1 MNIKKMSIF
10 FLAALVSA
18 TTFLSCNVK
27 EDNGGGSDKEPEKPT
42 LTEIKFKAELP
53 DAPAGFKTTWSAGDE
68 IVVYSVKGNFTSKE
82 TMKATDVTSDGKT
95 ATFVS
100 SGKLLKEAEYFYG
113 MLKDCGVKG
122 FKLKQYWS
130 TDNMDRCRDA
140 VPSVTVAGC
149 DKNDMTLKFQN
160 MFSLL
165 SMTVTNPD
173 TKYVRVSGNN
183 GEVINKNAFI
193 AFADYTLS
201 DNPSPD
207 FESTVSIR
215 KYVNGAGTYHIGLRP
230 DLLLNSG
237 YTIVACDASD
247 NVIGRIASYETLE
260 TQPGKVYNAGEI
272 EALRELSPVF
282 DESKI
287 ALSLAAISDV
297 HIEGSSDAYAN
308 KFTAALNQLKAKAAE
323 NDANGIDGVLVAG
336 DLIQKAEVTMA
347 QNFKALYEEV
357 FNPTD
362 VPMIYTVGNHD
373 MNPKYDWTP
382 STVAQSVAMA
392 NTFGDDYFKT
402 DIDNTMRNNYEAR
415 HCVIGGYHILAVTP
429 NGDQP
434 ITYSPNVITWLDQ
447 QLDAITK
454 TDPNRYVIV
463 LTHPMIYNTIYGS
476 LLGEDGGVWT
486 STLPNYWATRVLT
499 GVLEKYPQVVS
510 FHGHLHFPINDPRSL
525 WQGKW
530 TALGCGSTRYMA
542 IEPAGWE
549 GISNTPTVMN
559 DANNFSQGYLVQFD
573 VNGNMRIV
581 KMDFFNNGTI
591 GEPYVMQYPDAAGA
605 NLAKYNNVT
614 RKAANQAPTMSTIEA
629 KDVKDN
635 EAASVT
641 FAAGKD
647 DEFVHHYVITLSKG
661 GNVVATK
668 KILADFYLHPNTSE
682 MKSSWTYG
690 FGTLSESGQ
699 YTVSVVAVD
708 SWDAESA
715 PVTATF
721 NCGDVTPSEKVDKWV
736 DDAAGSQAI
745 SASGTPTGGDGWLT
759 YADGKVSWTANTTG
773 HPRTSTLT
781 FENGSSFKLTQIA
794 PADFK
799 GGWKFT
805 TKIFAGAGAS
815 AKAADPGVMS
825 VTFVDPLK
833 PATLKDVD
841 GVEHT
846 NNIGLKGL
854 FFDTILDAC
863 VDINYEAE
871 TARIGFFL
879 DARDG
884 SGQAVNG
891 KYAAYIPGIATRT
904 DKAWSSP
911 WQYAETEL
919 GDPDYVWFWFSVS
932 EDFNTIQYTNRTE
945 NTPVEFQTLTQYLNK
960 TMNQI
965 CAISVVLSDTNVFNH
980 STVSTTGNKGIG
992 VYSNVFQCNPK
1003 GHVGEFFT
1011 RK

>member
-1 MNIKKMSIF
+1 MSIF

-149 DKNDMTLKFQN
+149 DINDMTLKFRN
-160 MFSLL
+160 IFALL
-165 SMTVTNPD
+165 QVTVTNPD

-215 KYVNGAGTYHIGLRP
+215 KYVNGAGTYYIGLRP

-247 NVIGRIASYETLE
+247 NVIGRVASYETLE
-260 TQPGKVYNAGEI
+260 TEPGKVYNAGEI
-272 EALRELSPVF
+272 EAPRELSPVF

-308 KFTAALNQLKAKAAE
+308 KFTSALNQLKVKAAE
-323 NDANGIDGVLVAG
+323 SDANGIDGVMVVG
-336 DLIQKAEVTMA
+336 DLIQRAEITMA
-347 QNFKALYEEV
+347 QNFKALYEDV
-357 FNPTD
+357 FKPTE
-362 VPMIYTVGNHD
+362 VPMIYTIGNHD

-392 NTFGDDYFKT
+392 NTFGDEYFKT

-549 GISNTPTVMN
+549 GISSTPTVMN

-715 PVTATF
+715 PVSATF
-721 NCGDVTPSEKVDKWV
+721 NCGDVTPSEKVELWEDDKSGSRELSGPV
-736 DDAAGSQAI
+736 ADNGKTAGV
-745 SASGTPTGGDGWLT
+745 GGWLS
-759 YADGKVSWTANTTG
+759 YKDGVASWTENTTG
-773 HPRTSTLT
+773 APRTATL
-781 FENGSSFKLTQIA
+781 ELSNGSKITVNQVEAKDLAGNYTFYNYSFKTT
-794 PADFK
+794 
-799 GGWKFT
+799 GVSN
-805 TKIFAGAGAS
+805 TKIVNNGKRQHETTVEFKAVENPEILNGHVHNLDLVGLYLDFAVPAS
-815 AKAADPGVMS
+815 LEIVDGTPVIYTYMS
-825 VTFVDPLK
+825 LDYQKVSNGTEVACITELTNTTGYGTGYYAPLK
-833 PATLKDVD
+833 FGVD
-841 GVEHT
+841 GCNHAW
-846 NNIGLKGL
+846 IGWG
-854 FFDTILDAC
+854 
-863 VDINYEAE
+863 VDDIFGSPKFG
-871 TARIGFFL
+871 IGTGTQRL
-879 DARDG
+879 
-884 SGQAVNG
+884 
-891 KYAAYIPGIATRT
+891 
-904 DKAWSSP
+904 
-911 WQYAETEL
+911 
-919 GDPDYVWFWFSVS
+919 VS
-932 EDFNTIQYTNRTE
+932 EGMYCCGFSFVTKGYKESGYTTIYQFNYNNKWTYNGTNGGGY
-945 NTPVEFQTLTQYLNK
+945 FAK
-960 TMNQI
+960 
-965 CAISVVLSDTNVFNH
+965 
-980 STVSTTGNKGIG
+980 K
-992 VYSNVFQCNPK
+992 
-1003 GHVGEFFT
+1003 
-1011 RK
+1011 

>member
-1 MNIKKMSIF
+1 MSIF
-10 FLAALVSA
+10 ILAALVSA

-165 SMTVTNPD
+165 SVTVTNPD
-173 TKYVRVSGNN
+173 TKYVKVSGNN

-272 EALRELSPVF
+272 EAPRELSPVF

-308 KFTAALNQLKAKAAE
+308 KFTSALNQLKVKAAE
-323 NDANGIDGVLVAG
+323 SDANGIDGVMVVG
-336 DLIQKAEVTMA
+336 DLIQRAEITMA
-347 QNFKALYEEV
+347 QNFKALYEDV
-357 FNPTD
+357 FKPTE
-362 VPMIYTVGNHD
+362 VPMIYTIGNHD

-392 NTFGDDYFKT
+392 NTFGDEYFKT

-573 VNGNMRIV
+573 VNGNMRVV

-721 NCGDVTPSEKVDKWV
+721 NCGDVTPSEKVELWEDDKSGSRELSGPVADNGKTAGVGGWLSYKDCVAYWTENTTRAPRTATLELSNGSKITVNQVEAKDLAGNYTFYNYSFKATGVSNTKIVNNDKRQHETTVEFKAVENPEILNGHVHNLDLVGMYLDFAVPASLEIV
-736 DDAAGSQAI
+736 D
-745 SASGTPTGGDGWLT
+745 GTPVIYT
-759 YADGKVSWTANTTG
+759 YMSLDYQKVSNGSEVACITELTNTTG
-773 HPRTSTLT
+773 Y
-781 FENGSSFKLTQIA
+781 G
-794 PADFK
+794 K
-799 GGWKFT
+799 GY
-805 TKIFAGAGAS
+805 FA
-815 AKAADPGVMS
+815 
-825 VTFVDPLK
+825 PLK
-833 PATLKDVD
+833 FGVAGCNHAWIGWGVD
-841 GVEHT
+841 DIFGSPKFG
-846 NNIGLKGL
+846 IGTGTQRL
-854 FFDTILDAC
+854 
-863 VDINYEAE
+863 
-871 TARIGFFL
+871 
-879 DARDG
+879 
-884 SGQAVNG
+884 
-891 KYAAYIPGIATRT
+891 
-904 DKAWSSP
+904 
-911 WQYAETEL
+911 
-919 GDPDYVWFWFSVS
+919 VS
-932 EDFNTIQYTNRTE
+932 EGMYCCGFSFVTKGYKEGGYTTIYQFNYNNKWTYNGTNGGGY
-945 NTPVEFQTLTQYLNK
+945 FAK
-960 TMNQI
+960 
-965 CAISVVLSDTNVFNH
+965 
-980 STVSTTGNKGIG
+980 K
-992 VYSNVFQCNPK
+992 
-1003 GHVGEFFT
+1003 
-1011 RK
+1011 

>member
-1 MNIKKMSIF
+1 MSIF

-100 SGKLLKEAEYFYG
+100 TGKLLKEAEYFYG
-113 MLKDCGVKG
+113 MLKDCGIKG

-165 SMTVTNPD
+165 SVTVTNPD

-272 EALRELSPVF
+272 EAPRELSPVF

-573 VNGNMRIV
+573 VNGNMRVV

-668 KILADFYLHPNTSE
+668 KILADFYLHPKTSE
-682 MKSSWTYG
+682 MKSSWTVD

-721 NCGDVTPSEKVDKWV
+721 NCGDITPSEKVELWEDDKSGSRELSGPV
-736 DDAAGSQAI
+736 ADNGKTAGV
-745 SASGTPTGGDGWLT
+745 GGWLS
-759 YADGKVSWTANTTG
+759 YKDGVASWTENTTG
-773 HPRTSTLT
+773 APRTATL
-781 FENGSSFKLTQIA
+781 ELSNGSKITVNQVEAKDLAGNYTFYNYSFKTTGVSNTKIVNQNGRQHETAVEFKTVASPETINGHVHNLDLVGLYLDFAVPASFEIVNGTPVLYTYMSLDYQKVSNGTEVACITQLTNTVTYGSHNFA
-794 PADFK
+794 PLKFGVNDCNYAWIGWGLYDVFGTPKFGLGTGDQRLVSTGMYCCGFSFVVRGYAVDKYATIYQFNYNNSWTYNGTK
-799 GGWKFT
+799 GGGY
-805 TKIFAGAGAS
+805 FA
-815 AKAADPGVMS
+815 K
-825 VTFVDPLK
+825 K
-833 PATLKDVD
+833 
-841 GVEHT
+841 
-846 NNIGLKGL
+846 
-854 FFDTILDAC
+854 
-863 VDINYEAE
+863 
-871 TARIGFFL
+871 
-879 DARDG
+879 
-884 SGQAVNG
+884 
-891 KYAAYIPGIATRT
+891 
-904 DKAWSSP
+904 
-911 WQYAETEL
+911 
-919 GDPDYVWFWFSVS
+919 
-932 EDFNTIQYTNRTE
+932 
-945 NTPVEFQTLTQYLNK
+945 
-960 TMNQI
+960 
-965 CAISVVLSDTNVFNH
+965 
-980 STVSTTGNKGIG
+980 
-992 VYSNVFQCNPK
+992 
-1003 GHVGEFFT
+1003 
-1011 RK
+1011 

>member
-1 MNIKKMSIF
+1 MSIF

-165 SMTVTNPD
+165 SVTVTNPD

-272 EALRELSPVF
+272 EAPRELSPVF

-308 KFTAALNQLKAKAAE
+308 KFTSALNQLKVKAAE
-323 NDANGIDGVLVAG
+323 SDANGIDGVMVVG
-336 DLIQKAEVTMA
+336 DLIQRAEITMA
-347 QNFKALYEEV
+347 QNFKALYEDV
-357 FNPTD
+357 FKPTE
-362 VPMIYTVGNHD
+362 VPMIYTIGNHD

-392 NTFGDDYFKT
+392 NTFGDEYFKT

-549 GISNTPTVMN
+549 GISSTPTVMN

-721 NCGDVTPSEKVDKWV
+721 NCGDVTPSEKVELWEDDKSGSRELSGPVADNGKTAGVEGWLSYKDCVAYWTENTTRAPRTATLELSNGSKITVNQVEAKDLAGNYTFYNYSFKATGVSNTKIVNNDKRQHETTVEFKAVENPEILNGHVHNLDLVGMYLDFAVPASLEIV
-736 DDAAGSQAI
+736 D
-745 SASGTPTGGDGWLT
+745 GTPVIYT
-759 YADGKVSWTANTTG
+759 YMSLDYQKVSNGSEVACITELTNTTG
-773 HPRTSTLT
+773 Y
-781 FENGSSFKLTQIA
+781 G
-794 PADFK
+794 K
-799 GGWKFT
+799 GY
-805 TKIFAGAGAS
+805 FA
-815 AKAADPGVMS
+815 
-825 VTFVDPLK
+825 PLK
-833 PATLKDVD
+833 FGVD
-841 GVEHT
+841 GCNHAW
-846 NNIGLKGL
+846 IGWGVDDIFGSPKFGL
-854 FFDTILDAC
+854 GTGAQRL
-863 VDINYEAE
+863 
-871 TARIGFFL
+871 
-879 DARDG
+879 
-884 SGQAVNG
+884 
-891 KYAAYIPGIATRT
+891 
-904 DKAWSSP
+904 
-911 WQYAETEL
+911 
-919 GDPDYVWFWFSVS
+919 VS
-932 EDFNTIQYTNRTE
+932 EGMYCCGFSFVTKGYKEGGYTTIYQFNYNNKWTYNGTNGGGY
-945 NTPVEFQTLTQYLNK
+945 FAK
-960 TMNQI
+960 
-965 CAISVVLSDTNVFNH
+965 
-980 STVSTTGNKGIG
+980 K
-992 VYSNVFQCNPK
+992 
-1003 GHVGEFFT
+1003 
-1011 RK
+1011 

>member
-100 SGKLLKEAEYFYG
+100 TGKLLKEAEYFYG
-113 MLKDCGVKG
+113 MLKDCGIKG

-165 SMTVTNPD
+165 SVTVTNPD
-173 TKYVRVSGNN
+173 TKYVKVSGNN

-272 EALRELSPVF
+272 EAPRELSPVF

-308 KFTAALNQLKAKAAE
+308 KFTSALNQLKVKAAE
-323 NDANGIDGVLVAG
+323 SDANGIDGVMVVG
-336 DLIQKAEVTMA
+336 DLIQRAEITMA
-347 QNFKALYEEV
+347 QNFKALYEDV
-357 FNPTD
+357 FKPTE
-362 VPMIYTVGNHD
+362 VPMIYTIGNHD

-392 NTFGDDYFKT
+392 NTFGDEYFKT

-549 GISNTPTVMN
+549 GISSTPTVMN

-629 KDVKDN
+629 KDVK
-635 EAASVT
+635 EAETASVT

-647 DEFVHHYVITLSKG
+647 DEFVHHYIVTLSKA

-668 KILADFYLHPNTSE
+668 KILADFYLHPKTSE
-682 MKSSWTYG
+682 MKSSWTVD

-699 YTVSVVAVD
+699 YTVTVVAVD

-715 PVTATF
+715 PVSATF
-721 NCGDVTPSEKVDKWV
+721 NCGDVTPSEKVELWKDDKSGSRELSGPV
-736 DDAAGSQAI
+736 ADNGKTAGV
-745 SASGTPTGGDGWLT
+745 GGWLS
-759 YADGKVSWTANTTG
+759 YKDGVASWTENTTG
-773 HPRTSTLT
+773 APRTATL
-781 FENGSSFKLTQIA
+781 ELSNGSQITVNQVEAKDLAGNYTFYNYSFKSTGVSNTTIVNQNGRQHETAVEFKTVASPETINGHVHNLDLVGLYLDFAVPASFEIVNGTPVLYTYMSLDYQKVSNGTEVACITQLTNTVTY
-794 PADFK
+794 
-799 GGWKFT
+799 GSHN
-805 TKIFAGAGAS
+805 FA
-815 AKAADPGVMS
+815 
-825 VTFVDPLK
+825 PLK
-833 PATLKDVD
+833 FGVNDCNYAWIGWGLYDVF
-841 GVEHT
+841 GT
-846 NNIGLKGL
+846 PKFGLGTGDQRL
-854 FFDTILDAC
+854 VSTGMYC
-863 VDINYEAE
+863 C
-871 TARIGFFL
+871 GFSFVV
-879 DARDG
+879 RG
-884 SGQAVNG
+884 YAVG
-891 KYAAYIPGIATRT
+891 KYATIY
-904 DKAWSSP
+904 
-911 WQYAETEL
+911 Q
-919 GDPDYVWFWFSVS
+919 
-932 EDFNTIQYTNRTE
+932 FNYNNSWTYNGT
-945 NTPVEFQTLTQYLNK
+945 
-960 TMNQI
+960 
-965 CAISVVLSDTNVFNH
+965 
-980 STVSTTGNKGIG
+980 KGG
-992 VYSNVFQCNPK
+992 GYFAK
-1003 GHVGEFFT
+1003 
-1011 RK
+1011 K

>member
-1 MNIKKMSIF
+1 MSIF

-82 TMKATDVTSDGKT
+82 AMKATDVTSDGKT

-165 SMTVTNPD
+165 SVTVTNPD

-272 EALRELSPVF
+272 EAPRELSPVF

-486 STLPNYWATRVLT
+486 STRPNYWATRVLT

-549 GISNTPTVMN
+549 GISSTPTVMN

-699 YTVSVVAVD
+699 YTVTVVAVD

-721 NCGDVTPSEKVDKWV
+721 NCGDVTPSEKVELWENDKSGSRELSGPV
-736 DDAAGSQAI
+736 ADNGKTAGV
-745 SASGTPTGGDGWLT
+745 GGWLS
-759 YADGKVSWTANTTG
+759 YKDGVASWTENTTG
-773 HPRTSTLT
+773 APRTATL
-781 FENGSSFKLTQIA
+781 ELSNGSKITVNQVEAKDLAGNYTFYNYSFKAT
-794 PADFK
+794 
-799 GGWKFT
+799 GVSN
-805 TKIFAGAGAS
+805 TKIVNNDKRQHETTVEFKAVENPEILNGHVHNLDLVGLYLDFAVPAS
-815 AKAADPGVMS
+815 LEIVDGTPVIYTYMS
-825 VTFVDPLK
+825 LDYQKVSNGSEVACITELTNTTGYGKGYFAPLK
-833 PATLKDVD
+833 FGVD
-841 GVEHT
+841 GCNHAW
-846 NNIGLKGL
+846 IGWG
-854 FFDTILDAC
+854 
-863 VDINYEAE
+863 VDDIFGSPKFG
-871 TARIGFFL
+871 IGTGTQRL
-879 DARDG
+879 
-884 SGQAVNG
+884 
-891 KYAAYIPGIATRT
+891 
-904 DKAWSSP
+904 
-911 WQYAETEL
+911 
-919 GDPDYVWFWFSVS
+919 VS
-932 EDFNTIQYTNRTE
+932 EGMYCCGFSFVTKGYKEGGYTTIYQFNYNNKWTYNGTNGGGY
-945 NTPVEFQTLTQYLNK
+945 FAK
-960 TMNQI
+960 
-965 CAISVVLSDTNVFNH
+965 
-980 STVSTTGNKGIG
+980 K
-992 VYSNVFQCNPK
+992 
-1003 GHVGEFFT
+1003 
-1011 RK
+1011 

>member
-1 MNIKKMSIF
+1 MSIF

-165 SMTVTNPD
+165 SVTVTNPD
-173 TKYVRVSGNN
+173 TKYVKVSGNN

-215 KYVNGAGTYHIGLRP
+215 KYVNGAGTYYIGLRP

-247 NVIGRIASYETLE
+247 NVIGRVASFETLE
-260 TQPGKVYNAGEI
+260 TEPGKVYNAGEI
-272 EALRELSPVF
+272 EAPRELSPVF

-323 NDANGIDGVLVAG
+323 SDANGIDGVLVVG
-336 DLIQKAEVTMA
+336 DLIQRAEITMA
-347 QNFKALYEEV
+347 QNFKTLYEDV
-357 FNPTD
+357 FKPTE
-362 VPMIYTVGNHD
+362 VPMIYTIGNHD

-392 NTFGDDYFKT
+392 NTFGDEYFKT

-573 VNGNMRIV
+573 VNGNMRVV

-682 MKSSWTYG
+682 MKSSWTVD

-699 YTVSVVAVD
+699 YTVTVVAVD

-721 NCGDVTPSEKVDKWV
+721 NCGDVTPSEKVELWKDDKSGSRELSGPV
-736 DDAAGSQAI
+736 ADNGKTAGV
-745 SASGTPTGGDGWLT
+745 GGWLS
-759 YADGKVSWTANTTG
+759 YKDGVASWTENTTG
-773 HPRTSTLT
+773 APRTATL
-781 FENGSSFKLTQIA
+781 ELSNGSKITVNQVEAKDLAGNYTFYNYSFKAT
-794 PADFK
+794 
-799 GGWKFT
+799 GVSN
-805 TKIFAGAGAS
+805 TKIVNNDKRQHETTVEFKAVENPEILNGHVHNLDLVGLYLDFAVPAS
-815 AKAADPGVMS
+815 LEIVDGTPVIYTYMS
-825 VTFVDPLK
+825 LDYQKVSNGSEVACITELTNTTGYGKGYFAPLK
-833 PATLKDVD
+833 FGVD
-841 GVEHT
+841 GCNHAW
-846 NNIGLKGL
+846 IGWGVDDIFGSPKFGL
-854 FFDTILDAC
+854 GTGAQRL
-863 VDINYEAE
+863 
-871 TARIGFFL
+871 
-879 DARDG
+879 
-884 SGQAVNG
+884 
-891 KYAAYIPGIATRT
+891 
-904 DKAWSSP
+904 
-911 WQYAETEL
+911 
-919 GDPDYVWFWFSVS
+919 VS
-932 EDFNTIQYTNRTE
+932 EGMYCCGFSFVTKGYKEGGYTTIYQFNYNNKWTYNGTNGGGY
-945 NTPVEFQTLTQYLNK
+945 FAK
-960 TMNQI
+960 
-965 CAISVVLSDTNVFNH
+965 
-980 STVSTTGNKGIG
+980 K
-992 VYSNVFQCNPK
+992 
-1003 GHVGEFFT
+1003 
-1011 RK
+1011 

>member
-1 MNIKKMSIF
+1 MSIF

-165 SMTVTNPD
+165 SVTVTNPD

-272 EALRELSPVF
+272 EAPRELSPVF

-308 KFTAALNQLKAKAAE
+308 KFTSALNQLKVKAAE
-323 NDANGIDGVLVAG
+323 SDANGIDGVMVVG
-336 DLIQKAEVTMA
+336 DLIQRAEITMA
-347 QNFKALYEEV
+347 QNFKALYEDV
-357 FNPTD
+357 FKPTE
-362 VPMIYTVGNHD
+362 VPMIYTIGNHD

-382 STVAQSVAMA
+382 STVAQSVAMS
-392 NTFGDDYFKT
+392 NTFGDEYFKT

-549 GISNTPTVMN
+549 GISSTPTVMN

-605 NLAKYNNVT
+605 NLAKYNNMT

-699 YTVSVVAVD
+699 YTVTVVAVD

-715 PVTATF
+715 PVSATF
-721 NCGDVTPSEKVDKWV
+721 NCGDVTPSEKVELWEDDKSGSRELSGPV
-736 DDAAGSQAI
+736 ADNGKTAGV
-745 SASGTPTGGDGWLT
+745 GGWLS
-759 YADGKVSWTANTTG
+759 YKDGVASWTENTTG
-773 HPRTSTLT
+773 APRTATL
-781 FENGSSFKLTQIA
+781 ELSNGSKITVNQVEAKDLAGNYTFYNYSFKASGVSNTTAVNHAGRQYETTVEFKAVNNPETINGHIHNLDLIGLYLDFVVPASFEIVNETPTLYTYMSLDYQKVSNGSEIACITELTNS
-794 PADFK
+794 
-799 GGWKFT
+799 T
-805 TKIFAGAGAS
+805 TYKTGYFA
-815 AKAADPGVMS
+815 
-825 VTFVDPLK
+825 PLK
-833 PATLKDVD
+833 F
-841 GVEHT
+841 GVGDC
-846 NNIGLKGL
+846 NYAWIGWGLDDLFGTPKFGIGTPSQRLVSAGMYCCGFSFVVKG
-854 FFDTILDAC
+854 
-863 VDINYEAE
+863 Y
-871 TARIGFFL
+871 
-879 DARDG
+879 
-884 SGQAVNG
+884 AVG
-891 KYAAYIPGIATRT
+891 KYATIY
-904 DKAWSSP
+904 
-911 WQYAETEL
+911 Q
-919 GDPDYVWFWFSVS
+919 
-932 EDFNTIQYTNRTE
+932 FNYNNSWTYNGT
-945 NTPVEFQTLTQYLNK
+945 
-960 TMNQI
+960 
-965 CAISVVLSDTNVFNH
+965 
-980 STVSTTGNKGIG
+980 KGG
-992 VYSNVFQCNPK
+992 GYFAK
-1003 GHVGEFFT
+1003 
-1011 RK
+1011 K

>member
-165 SMTVTNPD
+165 SVTVTNPD

-272 EALRELSPVF
+272 EAPRELSPVF

-549 GISNTPTVMN
+549 GISSTPTVMN

-699 YTVSVVAVD
+699 YTVTVVAVD

-715 PVTATF
+715 PVSATF
-721 NCGDVTPSEKVDKWV
+721 NCGDVTPSEKVELWKDDKSGSRELSGPV
-736 DDAAGSQAI
+736 ADNGKTAGV
-745 SASGTPTGGDGWLT
+745 GGWLS
-759 YADGKVSWTANTTG
+759 YKDGVASWTENTTG
-773 HPRTSTLT
+773 APRTATL
-781 FENGSSFKLTQIA
+781 ELSNGSKITVNQVEAKDLAGNYTFYNYSFKTT
-794 PADFK
+794 
-799 GGWKFT
+799 GVSN
-805 TKIFAGAGAS
+805 TKIVNQNGRQHETAVEFKTVASPETINGHVHNLDLVGLYLDFAVPAS
-815 AKAADPGVMS
+815 FEIVNGTPVLYTYMS
-825 VTFVDPLK
+825 LDYQKVSNGTEVACITQLTNTVTYGSHNFAPLK
-833 PATLKDVD
+833 FGVNDCNYAWIGWGLYDVF
-841 GVEHT
+841 GT
-846 NNIGLKGL
+846 PKFGLGTGDQRL
-854 FFDTILDAC
+854 VSTGMYC
-863 VDINYEAE
+863 C
-871 TARIGFFL
+871 GFSFVV
-879 DARDG
+879 RG
-884 SGQAVNG
+884 YAVG
-891 KYAAYIPGIATRT
+891 KYATIY
-904 DKAWSSP
+904 
-911 WQYAETEL
+911 Q
-919 GDPDYVWFWFSVS
+919 
-932 EDFNTIQYTNRTE
+932 FNYNNSWTYNGT
-945 NTPVEFQTLTQYLNK
+945 
-960 TMNQI
+960 
-965 CAISVVLSDTNVFNH
+965 
-980 STVSTTGNKGIG
+980 KGG
-992 VYSNVFQCNPK
+992 GYFAK
-1003 GHVGEFFT
+1003 
-1011 RK
+1011 K

>member
-1 MNIKKMSIF
+1 MSIF

-100 SGKLLKEAEYFYG
+100 TGKLLKEAEYFYG
-113 MLKDCGVKG
+113 MLKDCGIKG

-165 SMTVTNPD
+165 SVTVTNPD
-173 TKYVRVSGNN
+173 TKYVKVSGNN

-272 EALRELSPVF
+272 EAPRELSPVF

-308 KFTAALNQLKAKAAE
+308 KFTSALNQFKVKAAE
-323 NDANGIDGVLVAG
+323 SDANGIDGVMVVG
-336 DLIQKAEVTMA
+336 DLIQRAEITMA
-347 QNFKALYEEV
+347 QNFKALYEDV
-357 FNPTD
+357 FKPTE
-362 VPMIYTVGNHD
+362 VPMIYTIGNHD

-392 NTFGDDYFKT
+392 NTFGDEYFKT

-549 GISNTPTVMN
+549 GISSTPTVMN

-573 VNGNMRIV
+573 INGNMRIV

-629 KDVKDN
+629 KDVK
-635 EAASVT
+635 EAETASVT

-647 DEFVHHYVITLSKG
+647 DEFVHHYIVTLSKA

-668 KILADFYLHPNTSE
+668 KILADFYLHPKTSE
-682 MKSSWTYG
+682 MKSSWTVD

-699 YTVSVVAVD
+699 YTVTVVAVD

-715 PVTATF
+715 PVSATF
-721 NCGDVTPSEKVDKWV
+721 NCGDVTPSEKVELWKDDKSGSRELSGPV
-736 DDAAGSQAI
+736 ADNGKTAGV
-745 SASGTPTGGDGWLT
+745 GGWLS
-759 YADGKVSWTANTTG
+759 YKDGVASWTENTTG
-773 HPRTSTLT
+773 APRTATL
-781 FENGSSFKLTQIA
+781 ELSNGSKITVNQVEAKDLAGNYTFYNYSFKAT
-794 PADFK
+794 
-799 GGWKFT
+799 GVSN
-805 TKIFAGAGAS
+805 TKIVNNGKRQHETTVEFKAVENPEILNGHVHNLDLVGLYLDFAVPAS
-815 AKAADPGVMS
+815 LEIVDGTPVIYTYMS
-825 VTFVDPLK
+825 LDYQKVSNGSEVACITELTNTTGYGKGYFAPLK
-833 PATLKDVD
+833 FGVD
-841 GVEHT
+841 GCNHAW
-846 NNIGLKGL
+846 IGWG
-854 FFDTILDAC
+854 
-863 VDINYEAE
+863 VDDIFGSPKFG
-871 TARIGFFL
+871 IGTGAQRL
-879 DARDG
+879 
-884 SGQAVNG
+884 
-891 KYAAYIPGIATRT
+891 
-904 DKAWSSP
+904 
-911 WQYAETEL
+911 
-919 GDPDYVWFWFSVS
+919 VS
-932 EDFNTIQYTNRTE
+932 EGMYCCGFSFVTKGYKEGGYTTIYQFNYNNKWTYNGTNGGGY
-945 NTPVEFQTLTQYLNK
+945 FAK
-960 TMNQI
+960 
-965 CAISVVLSDTNVFNH
+965 
-980 STVSTTGNKGIG
+980 K
-992 VYSNVFQCNPK
+992 
-1003 GHVGEFFT
+1003 
-1011 RK
+1011 

>member
-1 MNIKKMSIF
+1 MSIF
-10 FLAALVSA
+10 ILAALVSA

-53 DAPAGFKTTWSAGDE
+53 DAPAGFKTTWSEGDE

-100 SGKLLKEAEYFYG
+100 TGKLLKEAEYFYG
-113 MLKDCGVKG
+113 MLKDCGIKG

-165 SMTVTNPD
+165 SVTVTNPD
-173 TKYVRVSGNN
+173 TKYVKVSGNN

-272 EALRELSPVF
+272 EAPRELSPVF

-308 KFTAALNQLKAKAAE
+308 KFTSALNQLKVKAAE
-323 NDANGIDGVLVAG
+323 SDANGIDGVMVVG
-336 DLIQKAEVTMA
+336 DLIQRAEITMA
-347 QNFKALYEEV
+347 QNFKALYEDV
-357 FNPTD
+357 FKPTE
-362 VPMIYTVGNHD
+362 VPMIYTIGNHD

-392 NTFGDDYFKT
+392 NTFGDEYFKT

-549 GISNTPTVMN
+549 GISSTPTVMN

-629 KDVKDN
+629 KDVK
-635 EAASVT
+635 EAETASVT

-647 DEFVHHYVITLSKG
+647 DEFVHHYIVTLSKA

-668 KILADFYLHPNTSE
+668 KILADFYLHPKTSE
-682 MKSSWTYG
+682 MKSSWTVD

-699 YTVSVVAVD
+699 YTVTVVAVD

-715 PVTATF
+715 PVSATF
-721 NCGDVTPSEKVDKWV
+721 NCGDVTPSEKVELWKDDKSGSRELSGPV
-736 DDAAGSQAI
+736 ADNGKTAGV
-745 SASGTPTGGDGWLT
+745 GGWLS
-759 YADGKVSWTANTTG
+759 YKDGVASWTENTTG
-773 HPRTSTLT
+773 APRTATL
-781 FENGSSFKLTQIA
+781 ELSNGSKITVNQVEAKDLAGNYTFYNYSFKAT
-794 PADFK
+794 
-799 GGWKFT
+799 GVSN
-805 TKIFAGAGAS
+805 TKIVNNGKRQHETTVEFKAVENPEILNGHVHNLDLVGLYLDFAVPAS
-815 AKAADPGVMS
+815 LEIVDGTPVIYTYMS
-825 VTFVDPLK
+825 LDYQKVSNGSEVACITELTNTTGYGKGYFAPLK
-833 PATLKDVD
+833 FGVD
-841 GVEHT
+841 GCNHAW
-846 NNIGLKGL
+846 IGWG
-854 FFDTILDAC
+854 
-863 VDINYEAE
+863 VDDIFGSPKFG
-871 TARIGFFL
+871 IGTGAQRL
-879 DARDG
+879 
-884 SGQAVNG
+884 
-891 KYAAYIPGIATRT
+891 
-904 DKAWSSP
+904 
-911 WQYAETEL
+911 
-919 GDPDYVWFWFSVS
+919 VS
-932 EDFNTIQYTNRTE
+932 EGMYCCGFSFVTKGYKEGGYTTIYQFNYNNKWTYNGTNGGGY
-945 NTPVEFQTLTQYLNK
+945 FAK
-960 TMNQI
+960 
-965 CAISVVLSDTNVFNH
+965 
-980 STVSTTGNKGIG
+980 K
-992 VYSNVFQCNPK
+992 
-1003 GHVGEFFT
+1003 
-1011 RK
+1011 

>member
-1 MNIKKMSIF
+1 MSIF
-10 FLAALVSA
+10 ILAALVSA

-165 SMTVTNPD
+165 SVTVTNPD
-173 TKYVRVSGNN
+173 TKYVKVSGNN

-247 NVIGRIASYETLE
+247 NVIGRIASYETFE

-272 EALRELSPVF
+272 EAPRELSPVF

-308 KFTAALNQLKAKAAE
+308 KFTSALNQLKVKAAE
-323 NDANGIDGVLVAG
+323 SDANGIDGVMVVG
-336 DLIQKAEVTMA
+336 DLIQRAEITMA
-347 QNFKALYEEV
+347 QNFKALYEDV
-357 FNPTD
+357 FKPTE
-362 VPMIYTVGNHD
+362 VPMIYTIGNHD

-392 NTFGDDYFKT
+392 NTFGDEYFKT

-573 VNGNMRIV
+573 VNGNMRVV

-721 NCGDVTPSEKVDKWV
+721 NCGDVTPSEKVELWEDDKSGSRELSGPVADNGKTAGVGGWLSYKDCVAYWTENTTRAPRTATLELSNGSKITVNQVEAKDLAGNYTFYNYSFKATGVSNTKIVNNDKRQHETTVEFKAVENPEILNGHVHNLDLVGMYLDFAVPASLEIV
-736 DDAAGSQAI
+736 D
-745 SASGTPTGGDGWLT
+745 GTPVIYT
-759 YADGKVSWTANTTG
+759 YMSLDYQKVSNGSEVACITELTNTTG
-773 HPRTSTLT
+773 Y
-781 FENGSSFKLTQIA
+781 G
-794 PADFK
+794 K
-799 GGWKFT
+799 GY
-805 TKIFAGAGAS
+805 FA
-815 AKAADPGVMS
+815 
-825 VTFVDPLK
+825 PLK
-833 PATLKDVD
+833 FGVD
-841 GVEHT
+841 GCNHAW
-846 NNIGLKGL
+846 IGWG
-854 FFDTILDAC
+854 
-863 VDINYEAE
+863 VDDIFGSPKFG
-871 TARIGFFL
+871 IGTGTQRL
-879 DARDG
+879 
-884 SGQAVNG
+884 
-891 KYAAYIPGIATRT
+891 
-904 DKAWSSP
+904 
-911 WQYAETEL
+911 
-919 GDPDYVWFWFSVS
+919 VS
-932 EDFNTIQYTNRTE
+932 EGMYCCGFSFVTKGYKEGGYTTIYQFNYNNKWTYNGTNGGGY
-945 NTPVEFQTLTQYLNK
+945 FAK
-960 TMNQI
+960 
-965 CAISVVLSDTNVFNH
+965 
-980 STVSTTGNKGIG
+980 K
-992 VYSNVFQCNPK
+992 
-1003 GHVGEFFT
+1003 
-1011 RK
+1011 

>member
-1 MNIKKMSIF
+1 MSIF

-165 SMTVTNPD
+165 SVTVTNPD

-272 EALRELSPVF
+272 EAPRELSPVF

-308 KFTAALNQLKAKAAE
+308 KFTSALNQLKVKAAE
-323 NDANGIDGVLVAG
+323 SDANGIDGVMVVG
-336 DLIQKAEVTMA
+336 DLIQRAEITMA
-347 QNFKALYEEV
+347 QNFKALYEDV
-357 FNPTD
+357 FKPTE
-362 VPMIYTVGNHD
+362 VPMIYTIGNHD

-392 NTFGDDYFKT
+392 NTFGDEYFKT

-549 GISNTPTVMN
+549 GISSTPTVMN

-721 NCGDVTPSEKVDKWV
+721 NCGDVTPSEKVELWEDDKSGSRELSGPV
-736 DDAAGSQAI
+736 ADNGKTAGV
-745 SASGTPTGGDGWLT
+745 GGWLS
-759 YADGKVSWTANTTG
+759 YKDGVASWTENTTG
-773 HPRTSTLT
+773 APRTATL
-781 FENGSSFKLTQIA
+781 ELSNGSKITVNQVEAKDLAGNYTFYNYSFKAT
-794 PADFK
+794 
-799 GGWKFT
+799 GVSN
-805 TKIFAGAGAS
+805 TKIVNNDKRQHETTVEFKAVENPEILNGHVHNLDLVGLYLDFAVPAS
-815 AKAADPGVMS
+815 LEIVDGTPVIYTYMS
-825 VTFVDPLK
+825 LDYQKVSNGSEVACITELTNTTGYGKGYFAPLK
-833 PATLKDVD
+833 FGVD
-841 GVEHT
+841 GCNHAW
-846 NNIGLKGL
+846 IGWG
-854 FFDTILDAC
+854 
-863 VDINYEAE
+863 VDDIFGSPKFG
-871 TARIGFFL
+871 IGTGTQRL
-879 DARDG
+879 
-884 SGQAVNG
+884 
-891 KYAAYIPGIATRT
+891 
-904 DKAWSSP
+904 
-911 WQYAETEL
+911 
-919 GDPDYVWFWFSVS
+919 VS
-932 EDFNTIQYTNRTE
+932 EGMYCCGFSFVTKGYKEGGYTTIYQFNYNNKWTYNGTNGGGY
-945 NTPVEFQTLTQYLNK
+945 FAK
-960 TMNQI
+960 
-965 CAISVVLSDTNVFNH
+965 
-980 STVSTTGNKGIG
+980 K
-992 VYSNVFQCNPK
+992 
-1003 GHVGEFFT
+1003 
-1011 RK
+1011 

>member
-18 TTFLSCNVK
+18 ATILSCNIK
-27 EDNGGGSDKEPEKPT
+27 EDNGNSGKDPEKPAA
-42 LTEIKFKAELP
+42 TEIKLKAELP

-165 SMTVTNPD
+165 SVTVTNPD

-272 EALRELSPVF
+272 EAPRELSPVF

-308 KFTAALNQLKAKAAE
+308 KFTAALNQLKVKAAE
-323 NDANGIDGVLVAG
+323 SDANGIDGVMVVG
-336 DLIQKAEVTMA
+336 DLIQRAEITMA
-347 QNFKALYEEV
+347 QNFKALYEDV
-357 FNPTD
+357 FKPTE
-362 VPMIYTVGNHD
+362 VPMIYTIGNHD

-392 NTFGDDYFKT
+392 NTFGDEYFKT

-549 GISNTPTVMN
+549 GISSTPTVMN

-614 RKAANQAPTMSTIEA
+614 RKAANQAPTMSTIDV
-629 KDVKDN
+629 KDVK
-635 EAASVT
+635 EAETASVT
-641 FAAGKD
+641 FVAGKD
-647 DEFVHHYVITLSKG
+647 DEFVHHYIVTLSKAG
-661 GNVVATK
+661 TVVATK
-668 KILADFYLHPNTSE
+668 KILADFYLHPKTSE
-682 MKSSWTYG
+682 MKSSWTVD

-699 YTVSVVAVD
+699 YTVTVVAVD

-715 PVTATF
+715 PVSATF

-904 DKAWSSP
+904 DKAWASP

-919 GDPDYVWFWFSVS
+919 GDPDYVWFWFTIS
-932 EDFNTIQYTNRTE
+932 EDFNTIMYTNRTE
-945 NTPVEFQTLTQYLNK
+945 KTPVEFQTLTQYSNK

-980 STVSTTGNKGIG
+980 STVSTKGIG

>member
-1 MNIKKMSIF
+1 MSIF

-165 SMTVTNPD
+165 SVTVTNPD

-272 EALRELSPVF
+272 EAPRELSPVF

-392 NTFGDDYFKT
+392 NTFGDEYFKT

-549 GISNTPTVMN
+549 GISSTPTVMN

-614 RKAANQAPTMSTIEA
+614 RKAANQAPTMSTIET

-721 NCGDVTPSEKVDKWV
+721 NCGDVTPSEKVELWEDDKSGSRELSGPV
-736 DDAAGSQAI
+736 ADNGKTAGV
-745 SASGTPTGGDGWLT
+745 GGWLS
-759 YADGKVSWTANTTG
+759 YKDGVASWTENTTG
-773 HPRTSTLT
+773 APRTATL
-781 FENGSSFKLTQIA
+781 ELSNGSKITVNQVEAKDLAGNYTFYNYSFKAT
-794 PADFK
+794 
-799 GGWKFT
+799 GVSN
-805 TKIFAGAGAS
+805 TKIVNNDKRQHETTVEFKAVENPEILNGHVHNLDLVGLYLDFAVPAS
-815 AKAADPGVMS
+815 LEIVDGTPVIYTYMS
-825 VTFVDPLK
+825 LDYQKVSNGSEVACITELTNTTGYGKGYFAPLK
-833 PATLKDVD
+833 FGVD
-841 GVEHT
+841 GCNHAW
-846 NNIGLKGL
+846 IGWG
-854 FFDTILDAC
+854 
-863 VDINYEAE
+863 VDDIFGSPKFG
-871 TARIGFFL
+871 IGTGTQRL
-879 DARDG
+879 
-884 SGQAVNG
+884 
-891 KYAAYIPGIATRT
+891 
-904 DKAWSSP
+904 
-911 WQYAETEL
+911 
-919 GDPDYVWFWFSVS
+919 VS
-932 EDFNTIQYTNRTE
+932 EGMYCCGFSFVTKGYKEGGYTTIYQFNYNNKWTYNGTNGGGY
-945 NTPVEFQTLTQYLNK
+945 FAK
-960 TMNQI
+960 
-965 CAISVVLSDTNVFNH
+965 
-980 STVSTTGNKGIG
+980 K
-992 VYSNVFQCNPK
+992 
-1003 GHVGEFFT
+1003 
-1011 RK
+1011 

>member
-10 FLAALVSA
+10 ILAALVSA

-165 SMTVTNPD
+165 SVTVTNPD

-272 EALRELSPVF
+272 EAPRELSPVF

-362 VPMIYTVGNHD
+362 VPMIYTIGNHD

-392 NTFGDDYFKT
+392 NTFGDEYFKT

-549 GISNTPTVMN
+549 GISSTPTVMN

-721 NCGDVTPSEKVDKWV
+721 NCGDVTPSEKVELWEDDKSGSRELSGPV
-736 DDAAGSQAI
+736 ADNGKTAGV
-745 SASGTPTGGDGWLT
+745 GGWLS
-759 YADGKVSWTANTTG
+759 YKDGVAYWTENTTG
-773 HPRTSTLT
+773 AARTATL
-781 FENGSSFKLTQIA
+781 ELSNGSKITVNQVEAKDLAGNYTFYNYSFKAT
-794 PADFK
+794 
-799 GGWKFT
+799 GVSN
-805 TKIFAGAGAS
+805 TKIVNNDKRQHETTVEFKAVENPEILNGHVHNLDLVGLYLDFAVPAS
-815 AKAADPGVMS
+815 LEIVDGTPVIYTYMS
-825 VTFVDPLK
+825 LDYQKVSNGSEVACITELTNTTGYGKGYFAPLK
-833 PATLKDVD
+833 FGVD
-841 GVEHT
+841 GCNHAW
-846 NNIGLKGL
+846 IGWGVDDIFGSPKFGL
-854 FFDTILDAC
+854 GTGTQRL
-863 VDINYEAE
+863 
-871 TARIGFFL
+871 
-879 DARDG
+879 
-884 SGQAVNG
+884 
-891 KYAAYIPGIATRT
+891 
-904 DKAWSSP
+904 
-911 WQYAETEL
+911 
-919 GDPDYVWFWFSVS
+919 VS
-932 EDFNTIQYTNRTE
+932 EGMYCCGFSFVTKGYKEGGYTTIYQFNYNNKWTYNGTNGGGY
-945 NTPVEFQTLTQYLNK
+945 FAK
-960 TMNQI
+960 
-965 CAISVVLSDTNVFNH
+965 
-980 STVSTTGNKGIG
+980 K
-992 VYSNVFQCNPK
+992 
-1003 GHVGEFFT
+1003 
-1011 RK
+1011 

>member
-1 MNIKKMSIF
+1 MSIF
-10 FLAALVSA
+10 ILAALVSA

-165 SMTVTNPD
+165 SVTVTNPD

-272 EALRELSPVF
+272 EAPRELSPVF

-308 KFTAALNQLKAKAAE
+308 KFTSALNQLKVKAAE
-323 NDANGIDGVLVAG
+323 SDANGIDGVMVVG
-336 DLIQKAEVTMA
+336 DLIQRAEITMA
-347 QNFKALYEEV
+347 QNFKALYEDV
-357 FNPTD
+357 FKPTE
-362 VPMIYTVGNHD
+362 VPMIYTIGNHD

-382 STVAQSVAMA
+382 STVAQSVAIA
-392 NTFGDDYFKT
+392 NTFGDEYFKT

-415 HCVIGGYHILAVTP
+415 HSVIGGYHILAVTP

-549 GISNTPTVMN
+549 GISSTPTVMN

-699 YTVSVVAVD
+699 YTVTVVAVD

-715 PVTATF
+715 PVSATF
-721 NCGDVTPSEKVDKWV
+721 NCGDVTPSEKVELWEDDKSGSRELSGPV
-736 DDAAGSQAI
+736 ADNGKTAGV
-745 SASGTPTGGDGWLT
+745 GGWLS
-759 YADGKVSWTANTTG
+759 YKDGVASWTENTTG
-773 HPRTSTLT
+773 APRTATL
-781 FENGSSFKLTQIA
+781 ELSNGSKITVNQVEAKDLAGNYTFYNYSFKAT
-794 PADFK
+794 
-799 GGWKFT
+799 GVSN
-805 TKIFAGAGAS
+805 TKIVNNGKRQHETTVEFKAVENPEILNGHVHNLDLVGLYLDFAVPAS
-815 AKAADPGVMS
+815 LEIVDGTPVIYTYMS
-825 VTFVDPLK
+825 LDYQKVSNGTEVACITELTNTTGYGTGYFAPLK
-833 PATLKDVD
+833 FGVD
-841 GVEHT
+841 GCNHAW
-846 NNIGLKGL
+846 IGWGVDDIFGSPKFGL
-854 FFDTILDAC
+854 GTGTQRL
-863 VDINYEAE
+863 
-871 TARIGFFL
+871 
-879 DARDG
+879 
-884 SGQAVNG
+884 
-891 KYAAYIPGIATRT
+891 
-904 DKAWSSP
+904 
-911 WQYAETEL
+911 
-919 GDPDYVWFWFSVS
+919 VS
-932 EDFNTIQYTNRTE
+932 EGMYCCGFSFVTKGYKEGGYTTIYQFNYNNKWTYNGTNGGGY
-945 NTPVEFQTLTQYLNK
+945 FAK
-960 TMNQI
+960 
-965 CAISVVLSDTNVFNH
+965 
-980 STVSTTGNKGIG
+980 K
-992 VYSNVFQCNPK
+992 
-1003 GHVGEFFT
+1003 
-1011 RK
+1011 

>member
-165 SMTVTNPD
+165 SVTVTNPD

-272 EALRELSPVF
+272 EAPRELSPVF

-392 NTFGDDYFKT
+392 NTFGDDYFKA

-549 GISNTPTVMN
+549 GISSTPTVMN

-614 RKAANQAPTMSTIEA
+614 RKAANQAPTMSTIDV
-629 KDVKDN
+629 KDVK
-635 EAASVT
+635 EAETASVT

-647 DEFVHHYVITLSKG
+647 DEFVHHYIVTLSKA

-668 KILADFYLHPNTSE
+668 KILADFYLHPKTSE
-682 MKSSWTYG
+682 MKSSWTVD

-699 YTVSVVAVD
+699 YTVTVVAVD

-715 PVTATF
+715 PVSATF
-721 NCGDVTPSEKVDKWV
+721 NCGDVTPSEKVELWENDKSGSRELSGPV
-736 DDAAGSQAI
+736 ADNGKTAGV
-745 SASGTPTGGDGWLT
+745 GGWLS
-759 YADGKVSWTANTTG
+759 YKDGVASWTENTTG
-773 HPRTSTLT
+773 APRTATL
-781 FENGSSFKLTQIA
+781 ELSNGSKITVNQVEAKDLAGNYTFYNYSFKTT
-794 PADFK
+794 
-799 GGWKFT
+799 GVSN
-805 TKIFAGAGAS
+805 TKIVNQNGRQHETAVEFKTVASPETINGHVHNLDLVGLYLDFAVPAS
-815 AKAADPGVMS
+815 FEIVNGTPVLYTYMS
-825 VTFVDPLK
+825 LDYQKVSNGTEVACITQLTNTVTYGSHNFAPLK
-833 PATLKDVD
+833 FGVNDCNYAWIGWGLYDVF
-841 GVEHT
+841 GT
-846 NNIGLKGL
+846 PKFGLGTGDQRL
-854 FFDTILDAC
+854 VSTGMYC
-863 VDINYEAE
+863 C
-871 TARIGFFL
+871 GFSFVV
-879 DARDG
+879 RG
-884 SGQAVNG
+884 YAVG
-891 KYAAYIPGIATRT
+891 KYATIY
-904 DKAWSSP
+904 
-911 WQYAETEL
+911 Q
-919 GDPDYVWFWFSVS
+919 
-932 EDFNTIQYTNRTE
+932 FNYNNSWTYNGT
-945 NTPVEFQTLTQYLNK
+945 
-960 TMNQI
+960 
-965 CAISVVLSDTNVFNH
+965 
-980 STVSTTGNKGIG
+980 KGG
-992 VYSNVFQCNPK
+992 GYFAK
-1003 GHVGEFFT
+1003 
-1011 RK
+1011 K

>member
-1 MNIKKMSIF
+1 MSIF

-165 SMTVTNPD
+165 SVTVTNPD

-272 EALRELSPVF
+272 EAPRELSPVF

-573 VNGNMRIV
+573 VNGNMRVV

-721 NCGDVTPSEKVDKWV
+721 NCGDVTPSEKVELWEDDKSGSRELSGPV
-736 DDAAGSQAI
+736 ADNGKTAGV
-745 SASGTPTGGDGWLT
+745 GGWLS
-759 YADGKVSWTANTTG
+759 YKDGVAYWTENTTG
-773 HPRTSTLT
+773 APRTATL
-781 FENGSSFKLTQIA
+781 ELSNGSKITVNQVEAKDLAGNYTFYNYSFKAT
-794 PADFK
+794 
-799 GGWKFT
+799 GVSN
-805 TKIFAGAGAS
+805 TKIVNNDKRQHETTVEFKAVENPEILNGHVHNLDLVGMYLDFAVPAS
-815 AKAADPGVMS
+815 LEIVDGTPVIYTYMS
-825 VTFVDPLK
+825 LDYQKVSNGSEVACITELTNTTGYGKGYFAPLK
-833 PATLKDVD
+833 FGVD
-841 GVEHT
+841 GCNHAW
-846 NNIGLKGL
+846 IGWGVDDIFGSPKFGLGTGAQRLVSEGMYCCGFSFVTKGYKEGGYT
-854 FFDTILDAC
+854 TILS
-863 VDINYEAE
+863 VQLQQQMDI
-871 TARIGFFL
+871 
-879 DARDG
+879 
-884 SGQAVNG
+884 
-891 KYAAYIPGIATRT
+891 
-904 DKAWSSP
+904 
-911 WQYAETEL
+911 
-919 GDPDYVWFWFSVS
+919 
-932 EDFNTIQYTNRTE
+932 
-945 NTPVEFQTLTQYLNK
+945 
-960 TMNQI
+960 
-965 CAISVVLSDTNVFNH
+965 
-980 STVSTTGNKGIG
+980 
-992 VYSNVFQCNPK
+992 
-1003 GHVGEFFT
+1003 
-1011 RK
+1011 

>member
-10 FLAALVSA
+10 ILAALVSA

-165 SMTVTNPD
+165 SVTVINPD
-173 TKYVRVSGNN
+173 TKYVKVSGNN

-272 EALRELSPVF
+272 EAPRELSPVF

-549 GISNTPTVMN
+549 GISSTPTVMN

-573 VNGNMRIV
+573 VNGNMRVV

-647 DEFVHHYVITLSKG
+647 DEFVHHYIVTLSKA

-668 KILADFYLHPNTSE
+668 KILADFYLHPKTSE
-682 MKSSWTYG
+682 MKSSWTVD

-699 YTVSVVAVD
+699 YTVTVVAVD

-715 PVTATF
+715 PVSATF
-721 NCGDVTPSEKVDKWV
+721 NCGDVTPSEKVELWENDKSGSRELSGPV
-736 DDAAGSQAI
+736 ADNGKTAGVGGWLSYKDGV
-745 SASGTPTGGDGWLT
+745 ASWTENTTGAPRTATLELSNGSKITVNQVEAKDLAGNYTFYNYSFNASGVSNTTVVNHAGRQYETAVEFKAVNNPETINGHIHNLDLIGLYLDFVVPASFEIVNGTPTLYT
-759 YADGKVSWTANTTG
+759 YMSLDYQKVS
-773 HPRTSTLT
+773 
-781 FENGSSFKLTQIA
+781 NGSEIACITELTNS
-794 PADFK
+794 
-799 GGWKFT
+799 T
-805 TKIFAGAGAS
+805 TYKTGYFA
-815 AKAADPGVMS
+815 
-825 VTFVDPLK
+825 PLK
-833 PATLKDVD
+833 F
-841 GVEHT
+841 GVGDC
-846 NNIGLKGL
+846 NYAWIGWGL
-854 FFDTILDAC
+854 DDLFGTPKFG
-863 VDINYEAE
+863 
-871 TARIGFFL
+871 IGTPSQRLVSAGMYCCGFSFVV
-879 DARDG
+879 RG
-884 SGQAVNG
+884 YAVG
-891 KYAAYIPGIATRT
+891 KYATIY
-904 DKAWSSP
+904 
-911 WQYAETEL
+911 Q
-919 GDPDYVWFWFSVS
+919 
-932 EDFNTIQYTNRTE
+932 FNYNNSWTYNGT
-945 NTPVEFQTLTQYLNK
+945 
-960 TMNQI
+960 
-965 CAISVVLSDTNVFNH
+965 
-980 STVSTTGNKGIG
+980 KGG
-992 VYSNVFQCNPK
+992 GYFAK
-1003 GHVGEFFT
+1003 
-1011 RK
+1011 K

>member
-100 SGKLLKEAEYFYG
+100 TGKLLKEAEYFYG
-113 MLKDCGVKG
+113 MLKDCGIKG

-165 SMTVTNPD
+165 SVTVTNPD
-173 TKYVRVSGNN
+173 TKYVKVSGNN

-272 EALRELSPVF
+272 EAPRELSPVF

-308 KFTAALNQLKAKAAE
+308 KFTSALNQLKVKAAE
-323 NDANGIDGVLVAG
+323 SDANGIDGVMVVG
-336 DLIQKAEVTMA
+336 DLIQRAEITMA
-347 QNFKALYEEV
+347 QNFKALYEDV
-357 FNPTD
+357 FKPTE
-362 VPMIYTVGNHD
+362 VPMIYTIGNHD

-392 NTFGDDYFKT
+392 NTFGDEYFKT

-549 GISNTPTVMN
+549 GISSTPTVMN

-699 YTVSVVAVD
+699 YTVTVVAVD

-715 PVTATF
+715 PVSATF
-721 NCGDVTPSEKVDKWV
+721 NCGDVTPSEKVELWKDDKSGSRELSGPV
-736 DDAAGSQAI
+736 ADNGKTAGV
-745 SASGTPTGGDGWLT
+745 GGWLS
-759 YADGKVSWTANTTG
+759 YKDGVASWTENTTG
-773 HPRTSTLT
+773 APRTATL
-781 FENGSSFKLTQIA
+781 ELSNGSKITVNQVEAKDLAGNYTFYNYSFKAT
-794 PADFK
+794 
-799 GGWKFT
+799 GVSN
-805 TKIFAGAGAS
+805 TKIVNNDKRQHETTVEFKAVENPEILNGHVHNLDLVGLYLDFAVPAS
-815 AKAADPGVMS
+815 LEIVDGTPVIYTYMS
-825 VTFVDPLK
+825 LDYQKVSNGSEVACITELTNTTGYGKDYFAPLK
-833 PATLKDVD
+833 FGVD
-841 GVEHT
+841 GCNHAW
-846 NNIGLKGL
+846 IGWGVDDIFGSPKFGL
-854 FFDTILDAC
+854 GTGAQRL
-863 VDINYEAE
+863 
-871 TARIGFFL
+871 
-879 DARDG
+879 
-884 SGQAVNG
+884 
-891 KYAAYIPGIATRT
+891 
-904 DKAWSSP
+904 
-911 WQYAETEL
+911 
-919 GDPDYVWFWFSVS
+919 VS
-932 EDFNTIQYTNRTE
+932 EGMYCCGFSFVTKGYKEGGYTTIYQFNYNNKWTYNGTNGGGY
-945 NTPVEFQTLTQYLNK
+945 FAK
-960 TMNQI
+960 
-965 CAISVVLSDTNVFNH
+965 
-980 STVSTTGNKGIG
+980 K
-992 VYSNVFQCNPK
+992 
-1003 GHVGEFFT
+1003 
-1011 RK
+1011 

>member
-165 SMTVTNPD
+165 SVTVTNPD

-272 EALRELSPVF
+272 EAPRELSPVF

-362 VPMIYTVGNHD
+362 VPMIYTIGNHD

-392 NTFGDDYFKT
+392 NTFGDEYFKT

-549 GISNTPTVMN
+549 GISSTPTVMN

-614 RKAANQAPTMSTIEA
+614 RKAANQAPTMSTIDV
-629 KDVKDN
+629 KDVK
-635 EAASVT
+635 EAETASVT

-647 DEFVHHYVITLSKG
+647 DEFVHHYIVTLSKA

-668 KILADFYLHPNTSE
+668 KILADFYLHPKTSE
-682 MKSSWTYG
+682 MKSSWTVD

-699 YTVSVVAVD
+699 YTVTVVAVD

-715 PVTATF
+715 PVSATF
-721 NCGDVTPSEKVDKWV
+721 NCGDVTPSEKVELWENDKSGSRELSGPV
-736 DDAAGSQAI
+736 ADNGKTAGV
-745 SASGTPTGGDGWLT
+745 GGWLS
-759 YADGKVSWTANTTG
+759 YKDGVASWTENTTG
-773 HPRTSTLT
+773 APRTATL
-781 FENGSSFKLTQIA
+781 ELSNGSKITVNQVEAKDLAGNYTFYNYSFKAT
-794 PADFK
+794 
-799 GGWKFT
+799 GVSN
-805 TKIFAGAGAS
+805 TKIVNNDKRQHETTVEFKAVENPEILNGHVHNLDLVGLYLDFAVPAS
-815 AKAADPGVMS
+815 LEIVDGTPVIYTYMS
-825 VTFVDPLK
+825 LDYQKVSNGSEVACITELTNTTGYGKGYFAPLK
-833 PATLKDVD
+833 FGVD
-841 GVEHT
+841 GCNHAW
-846 NNIGLKGL
+846 IGWG
-854 FFDTILDAC
+854 
-863 VDINYEAE
+863 VDDIFGSPKFG
-871 TARIGFFL
+871 IGTGTQRL
-879 DARDG
+879 
-884 SGQAVNG
+884 
-891 KYAAYIPGIATRT
+891 
-904 DKAWSSP
+904 
-911 WQYAETEL
+911 
-919 GDPDYVWFWFSVS
+919 VS
-932 EDFNTIQYTNRTE
+932 EGMYCCGFSFVTKGYKEGGYTTIYQFNYNNKWTYNGTNGGGY
-945 NTPVEFQTLTQYLNK
+945 FAK
-960 TMNQI
+960 
-965 CAISVVLSDTNVFNH
+965 
-980 STVSTTGNKGIG
+980 K
-992 VYSNVFQCNPK
+992 
-1003 GHVGEFFT
+1003 
-1011 RK
+1011 

>member
-165 SMTVTNPD
+165 SVTVTNPD

-272 EALRELSPVF
+272 EAPRELSPVF

-308 KFTAALNQLKAKAAE
+308 KFTSALNQLKVKAAE
-323 NDANGIDGVLVAG
+323 SDANGIDGVMVVG
-336 DLIQKAEVTMA
+336 DLIQRAEITMA
-347 QNFKALYEEV
+347 QNFKALYEDV
-357 FNPTD
+357 FKPTE
-362 VPMIYTVGNHD
+362 VPMIYTIGNHD

-721 NCGDVTPSEKVDKWV
+721 NCGDVTPSEKVELWEDDKSGSRELSGPV
-736 DDAAGSQAI
+736 ADNGKTAGV
-745 SASGTPTGGDGWLT
+745 GGWLS
-759 YADGKVSWTANTTG
+759 YKDGVASWTENTTG
-773 HPRTSTLT
+773 APRTATL
-781 FENGSSFKLTQIA
+781 ELSNGSKITVNQVEAKDLAGNYTFYNYSFKAT
-794 PADFK
+794 
-799 GGWKFT
+799 GVSN
-805 TKIFAGAGAS
+805 TKIVNNDKRQHETTVEFKAVENPEILNGHVHNLDLVGLYLDFAVPAS
-815 AKAADPGVMS
+815 LEIVDGTPVIYTYMS
-825 VTFVDPLK
+825 LDYQKVSNGSEVACITELTNTTGYGKGYFAPLK
-833 PATLKDVD
+833 FGVD
-841 GVEHT
+841 GCNHAW
-846 NNIGLKGL
+846 IGWGVDDIFGSPKFGL
-854 FFDTILDAC
+854 GTGAQRL
-863 VDINYEAE
+863 
-871 TARIGFFL
+871 
-879 DARDG
+879 
-884 SGQAVNG
+884 
-891 KYAAYIPGIATRT
+891 
-904 DKAWSSP
+904 
-911 WQYAETEL
+911 
-919 GDPDYVWFWFSVS
+919 VS
-932 EDFNTIQYTNRTE
+932 EGMYCCGFSFVTKGYKEGGYTTIYQFNYNNKWTYNGTNGGGY
-945 NTPVEFQTLTQYLNK
+945 FAK
-960 TMNQI
+960 
-965 CAISVVLSDTNVFNH
+965 
-980 STVSTTGNKGIG
+980 K
-992 VYSNVFQCNPK
+992 
-1003 GHVGEFFT
+1003 
-1011 RK
+1011 

>member
-165 SMTVTNPD
+165 SVTVTNPD

-272 EALRELSPVF
+272 EAPRELSPVF

-308 KFTAALNQLKAKAAE
+308 KFTSALNQLKVKAAE
-323 NDANGIDGVLVAG
+323 SDANGIDGVMVVG
-336 DLIQKAEVTMA
+336 DLIQRAEITMA
-347 QNFKALYEEV
+347 QNFKALYEDV
-357 FNPTD
+357 FKPTE
-362 VPMIYTVGNHD
+362 VPMIYTIGNHD

-549 GISNTPTVMN
+549 GISSTPTVMN

-721 NCGDVTPSEKVDKWV
+721 NCGDVTPSEKVELWEDDKSGSRELSGPV
-736 DDAAGSQAI
+736 ADNGKTAGV
-745 SASGTPTGGDGWLT
+745 GGWLS
-759 YADGKVSWTANTTG
+759 YKDGVASWTENTTG
-773 HPRTSTLT
+773 APRTATL
-781 FENGSSFKLTQIA
+781 ELSNGSKITVNQVEAKDLAGNYTFYNYSFKSTGVSNTTIVNQNGRQHETAVEFKTVASPETINGHVHNLDLVGLYLDFAVPASFEIVNGTPVLYTYMSLDYQKVSNGTEVACITQLTNTVTY
-794 PADFK
+794 
-799 GGWKFT
+799 GSNN
-805 TKIFAGAGAS
+805 FA
-815 AKAADPGVMS
+815 
-825 VTFVDPLK
+825 PLK
-833 PATLKDVD
+833 FGVNDCNYAWIGWGLYDVF
-841 GVEHT
+841 GT
-846 NNIGLKGL
+846 PKFGLGTGDQRL
-854 FFDTILDAC
+854 VSTGMYC
-863 VDINYEAE
+863 C
-871 TARIGFFL
+871 GFSFVV
-879 DARDG
+879 RG
-884 SGQAVNG
+884 YAVG
-891 KYAAYIPGIATRT
+891 KYATIY
-904 DKAWSSP
+904 
-911 WQYAETEL
+911 Q
-919 GDPDYVWFWFSVS
+919 
-932 EDFNTIQYTNRTE
+932 FNYNNSWTYNGT
-945 NTPVEFQTLTQYLNK
+945 
-960 TMNQI
+960 
-965 CAISVVLSDTNVFNH
+965 
-980 STVSTTGNKGIG
+980 KGG
-992 VYSNVFQCNPK
+992 GYFAK
-1003 GHVGEFFT
+1003 
-1011 RK
+1011 K

>member
-165 SMTVTNPD
+165 SVTVTNPD

-272 EALRELSPVF
+272 EAPRELSPVF

-308 KFTAALNQLKAKAAE
+308 KFTSALNQLKVKAAE
-323 NDANGIDGVLVAG
+323 SDANGIDGVMVVG
-336 DLIQKAEVTMA
+336 DLIQRAEITMA
-347 QNFKALYEEV
+347 QNFKALYEDV
-357 FNPTD
+357 FKPTE
-362 VPMIYTVGNHD
+362 VPMIYTIGNHD

-392 NTFGDDYFKT
+392 NTFGDEYFKT

-447 QLDAITK
+447 QLETITK

-549 GISNTPTVMN
+549 GISSTPTVMN

-721 NCGDVTPSEKVDKWV
+721 NCGDVTPSEKVELWEDDKSGSRELSGPV
-736 DDAAGSQAI
+736 ADNGKTAGV
-745 SASGTPTGGDGWLT
+745 GGWLS
-759 YADGKVSWTANTTG
+759 YKDGVASWTENTTG
-773 HPRTSTLT
+773 APRTATL
-781 FENGSSFKLTQIA
+781 ELSNGSKITVNQVEAKDLAGNYTFYNYSFKAT
-794 PADFK
+794 
-799 GGWKFT
+799 GVSN
-805 TKIFAGAGAS
+805 TKIVNNDKRQHETTVEFKAVENPEILNGHVHNLDLVGLYLDFAVPAS
-815 AKAADPGVMS
+815 LEIVDGTPVIYTYMS
-825 VTFVDPLK
+825 LDYQKVSNGSEVACITELTNTTGYGKGYFAPLK
-833 PATLKDVD
+833 FGVD
-841 GVEHT
+841 GCNHAW
-846 NNIGLKGL
+846 IGWGVDDIFGSPKFGL
-854 FFDTILDAC
+854 GTGAQRL
-863 VDINYEAE
+863 
-871 TARIGFFL
+871 
-879 DARDG
+879 
-884 SGQAVNG
+884 
-891 KYAAYIPGIATRT
+891 
-904 DKAWSSP
+904 
-911 WQYAETEL
+911 
-919 GDPDYVWFWFSVS
+919 VS
-932 EDFNTIQYTNRTE
+932 EGMYCCGFSFVTKGYKEGGYTTIYQFNYNNKWTYNGTNGGGY
-945 NTPVEFQTLTQYLNK
+945 FAK
-960 TMNQI
+960 
-965 CAISVVLSDTNVFNH
+965 
-980 STVSTTGNKGIG
+980 K
-992 VYSNVFQCNPK
+992 
-1003 GHVGEFFT
+1003 
-1011 RK
+1011 

>member
-149 DKNDMTLKFQN
+149 DINDMTLKFRN
-160 MFSLL
+160 IFALL
-165 SMTVTNPD
+165 QVTVTNPD

-215 KYVNGAGTYHIGLRP
+215 KYVNGAGTYYIGLRP

-247 NVIGRIASYETLE
+247 NVIGRVASYETLE
-260 TQPGKVYNAGEI
+260 TEPGKVYNAGEI
-272 EALRELSPVF
+272 EAPRELSPVF

-308 KFTAALNQLKAKAAE
+308 KFTSALNQLKVKAAE
-323 NDANGIDGVLVAG
+323 SDANGIDGVMVVG
-336 DLIQKAEVTMA
+336 DLIQRAEITMA
-347 QNFKALYEEV
+347 QNFKALYEDV
-357 FNPTD
+357 FKPTE
-362 VPMIYTVGNHD
+362 VPMIYTIGNHD

-392 NTFGDDYFKT
+392 NTFGDEYFKT

-486 STLPNYWATRVLT
+486 STLPNYWVTRVLT

-549 GISNTPTVMN
+549 GISSTPTVMN

-715 PVTATF
+715 PVSATF
-721 NCGDVTPSEKVDKWV
+721 NCGDVTPSEKVELWEDDKSGSRELSGPV
-736 DDAAGSQAI
+736 ADNGKTAGV
-745 SASGTPTGGDGWLT
+745 GGWLS
-759 YADGKVSWTANTTG
+759 YKDGVASWTENTTG
-773 HPRTSTLT
+773 APRTATL
-781 FENGSSFKLTQIA
+781 ELSNGSKITVNQVEAKDLAGNYTFYNYSFKTT
-794 PADFK
+794 
-799 GGWKFT
+799 GVSN
-805 TKIFAGAGAS
+805 TKIVNNGKRQHETTVEFKAVENPEILNGHVHNLDLVGLYLDFAVPAS
-815 AKAADPGVMS
+815 LEIVDGTPVIYTYMS
-825 VTFVDPLK
+825 LDYQKVSNGTEVACITELTNTTGYGTGYYAPLK
-833 PATLKDVD
+833 FGVD
-841 GVEHT
+841 GCNHAW
-846 NNIGLKGL
+846 IGWG
-854 FFDTILDAC
+854 
-863 VDINYEAE
+863 VDDIFGSPKFG
-871 TARIGFFL
+871 IGTGTQRL
-879 DARDG
+879 
-884 SGQAVNG
+884 
-891 KYAAYIPGIATRT
+891 
-904 DKAWSSP
+904 
-911 WQYAETEL
+911 
-919 GDPDYVWFWFSVS
+919 VS
-932 EDFNTIQYTNRTE
+932 EGMYCCGFSFVTKGYKESGYTTIYQFNYNNKWTYNGTNGGGY
-945 NTPVEFQTLTQYLNK
+945 FAK
-960 TMNQI
+960 
-965 CAISVVLSDTNVFNH
+965 
-980 STVSTTGNKGIG
+980 K
-992 VYSNVFQCNPK
+992 
-1003 GHVGEFFT
+1003 
-1011 RK
+1011 

>member
-18 TTFLSCNVK
+18 ATILSCNIK
-27 EDNGGGSDKEPEKPT
+27 EDNGNSGKDPEKPAA
-42 LTEIKFKAELP
+42 TEIKLKAELP

-165 SMTVTNPD
+165 SVTVTNPD

-272 EALRELSPVF
+272 EAPRELSPVF

-308 KFTAALNQLKAKAAE
+308 KFTAALNQLKVKAAE
-323 NDANGIDGVLVAG
+323 SDANGIDGVMVVG
-336 DLIQKAEVTMA
+336 DLIQRAEITMA
-347 QNFKALYEEV
+347 QNFKALYEDV
-357 FNPTD
+357 FKPTE
-362 VPMIYTVGNHD
+362 VPMIYTIGNHD

-392 NTFGDDYFKT
+392 NTFGDEYFKT

-549 GISNTPTVMN
+549 GISSTPTVMN

-614 RKAANQAPTMSTIEA
+614 RKAANQAPTMSTIDV
-629 KDVKDN
+629 KDVK
-635 EAASVT
+635 EAETASVT

-647 DEFVHHYVITLSKG
+647 DEFVHHYIVTLSKAG
-661 GNVVATK
+661 TVVATK
-668 KILADFYLHPNTSE
+668 KILADFYLHPKTSE
-682 MKSSWTYG
+682 MKSSWTVD

-699 YTVSVVAVD
+699 YTVTVVAVD

-715 PVTATF
+715 PVSATF
-721 NCGDVTPSEKVDKWV
+721 NCGDVTPSEKVELWENDKSGSRELSGPV
-736 DDAAGSQAI
+736 ADNGKTAGV
-745 SASGTPTGGDGWLT
+745 GGWLS
-759 YADGKVSWTANTTG
+759 YKDGVASWTENTTG
-773 HPRTSTLT
+773 APRTATL
-781 FENGSSFKLTQIA
+781 ELSNGSKITVNQVEAKDLAGNYTFYNYSFKSTGVSNTTIVNQNGRQHETAVEFKTVASPETINGHVHNLDLVGLYLDFAVPASFEIVNGTPVLYTYMSLDYQKVSNGTEVACITQLTNTVTYGSHNFA
-794 PADFK
+794 PLKFGVNDCNYAWIGWGLYDVFGTPKFGLGTGDQRLVSTGMYCCGFSFVVRGYAVDKYATIYQFNYNNSWTYNGTK
-799 GGWKFT
+799 GGGY
-805 TKIFAGAGAS
+805 FA
-815 AKAADPGVMS
+815 K
-825 VTFVDPLK
+825 K
-833 PATLKDVD
+833 
-841 GVEHT
+841 
-846 NNIGLKGL
+846 
-854 FFDTILDAC
+854 
-863 VDINYEAE
+863 
-871 TARIGFFL
+871 
-879 DARDG
+879 
-884 SGQAVNG
+884 
-891 KYAAYIPGIATRT
+891 
-904 DKAWSSP
+904 
-911 WQYAETEL
+911 
-919 GDPDYVWFWFSVS
+919 
-932 EDFNTIQYTNRTE
+932 
-945 NTPVEFQTLTQYLNK
+945 
-960 TMNQI
+960 
-965 CAISVVLSDTNVFNH
+965 
-980 STVSTTGNKGIG
+980 
-992 VYSNVFQCNPK
+992 
-1003 GHVGEFFT
+1003 
-1011 RK
+1011 

>member
-165 SMTVTNPD
+165 SVTVTNPD

-201 DNPSPD
+201 DNLSPD

-272 EALRELSPVF
+272 EAPRELSPVF

-549 GISNTPTVMN
+549 GISSTPTVMN

-614 RKAANQAPTMSTIEA
+614 RKAANQAPTMSTIDV
-629 KDVKDN
+629 KDVK
-635 EAASVT
+635 EAETASVT

-647 DEFVHHYVITLSKG
+647 DEFVHHYIVTLSKA

-690 FGTLSESGQ
+690 FGALESGQ

-721 NCGDVTPSEKVDKWV
+721 NCGDVTPSEKVELWENDK
-736 DDAAGSQAI
+736 AGSRELSGPVADNGKTAGVGGWL
-745 SASGTPTGGDGWLT
+745 SYKDGVASWTENTTGAPRTATLELSNGSKITVNQVEAKDLAGNYTFYNYSFNASGVSNTTVVNHAGRQYETAVEFKAVNNPETINGHIHNLDLIGLYLDFVVPASFEIVNGTPTLYT
-759 YADGKVSWTANTTG
+759 YMSLDYQKVS
-773 HPRTSTLT
+773 
-781 FENGSSFKLTQIA
+781 NGSEIACITELTNS
-794 PADFK
+794 
-799 GGWKFT
+799 T
-805 TKIFAGAGAS
+805 TYKTGYFA
-815 AKAADPGVMS
+815 
-825 VTFVDPLK
+825 PLK
-833 PATLKDVD
+833 F
-841 GVEHT
+841 GVGDC
-846 NNIGLKGL
+846 NYAWIGWGLDDLFGTPKFGIGTPSQRLVSAGMYCCGFSFVVKG
-854 FFDTILDAC
+854 
-863 VDINYEAE
+863 Y
-871 TARIGFFL
+871 
-879 DARDG
+879 
-884 SGQAVNG
+884 AVG
-891 KYAAYIPGIATRT
+891 KYATIYQFNYN
-904 DKAWSSP
+904 SS
-911 WQYAETEL
+911 WTYNGT
-919 GDPDYVWFWFSVS
+919 
-932 EDFNTIQYTNRTE
+932 
-945 NTPVEFQTLTQYLNK
+945 
-960 TMNQI
+960 
-965 CAISVVLSDTNVFNH
+965 
-980 STVSTTGNKGIG
+980 KGG
-992 VYSNVFQCNPK
+992 GYFAK
-1003 GHVGEFFT
+1003 
-1011 RK
+1011 K

>member
-165 SMTVTNPD
+165 SVTVTNPD

-272 EALRELSPVF
+272 EAPRELSPVF

-308 KFTAALNQLKAKAAE
+308 KFTSALNQLKVKAAE
-323 NDANGIDGVLVAG
+323 SDANGIDGVMVVG
-336 DLIQKAEVTMA
+336 DLIQRAEITMA
-347 QNFKALYEEV
+347 QNFKALYEDV
-357 FNPTD
+357 FKPTE
-362 VPMIYTVGNHD
+362 VPMIYTIGNHD

-392 NTFGDDYFKT
+392 NTFGDEYFKT

-549 GISNTPTVMN
+549 GISSTPTVMN

-668 KILADFYLHPNTSE
+668 KILADFYLHPKTSE
-682 MKSSWTYG
+682 MKSSWTVD

-699 YTVSVVAVD
+699 YTVTVVAVD

-715 PVTATF
+715 PVSATF
-721 NCGDVTPSEKVDKWV
+721 NCGDVTPSEKVELWEDDKSGSRELSGPV
-736 DDAAGSQAI
+736 ADNGKTAGVGGWLSYKDGV
-745 SASGTPTGGDGWLT
+745 ASWTENTTGAPRTATLELSNGSKITVNQVEAKDLAGNYTFYNYSFKATGVSNTTVVNHAGRQYETAVEFKAVNNPETINGHIHNLDLIGLYLDFVVPASFEIVNGTPTLYT
-759 YADGKVSWTANTTG
+759 YMSLDYQKVS
-773 HPRTSTLT
+773 
-781 FENGSSFKLTQIA
+781 NGSEIACITELTNS
-794 PADFK
+794 
-799 GGWKFT
+799 T
-805 TKIFAGAGAS
+805 TYKTGYFA
-815 AKAADPGVMS
+815 
-825 VTFVDPLK
+825 PLK
-833 PATLKDVD
+833 F
-841 GVEHT
+841 GVGDC
-846 NNIGLKGL
+846 NYAWIGWGLDDLFGTPKFGIGTPSQRLVSAGMYCCGFSFVVKG
-854 FFDTILDAC
+854 
-863 VDINYEAE
+863 Y
-871 TARIGFFL
+871 
-879 DARDG
+879 
-884 SGQAVNG
+884 AVG
-891 KYAAYIPGIATRT
+891 KYATIY
-904 DKAWSSP
+904 
-911 WQYAETEL
+911 Q
-919 GDPDYVWFWFSVS
+919 
-932 EDFNTIQYTNRTE
+932 FNYNNSWTYNGT
-945 NTPVEFQTLTQYLNK
+945 
-960 TMNQI
+960 
-965 CAISVVLSDTNVFNH
+965 
-980 STVSTTGNKGIG
+980 KGG
-992 VYSNVFQCNPK
+992 GYFAK
-1003 GHVGEFFT
+1003 
-1011 RK
+1011 K

>member
-100 SGKLLKEAEYFYG
+100 TGKLLKEAEYFYG

-165 SMTVTNPD
+165 SVTVTNPD
-173 TKYVRVSGNN
+173 TKYVKVSGNN

-272 EALRELSPVF
+272 EAPRELSPVF

-308 KFTAALNQLKAKAAE
+308 KFTSALNQLKVKAAE
-323 NDANGIDGVLVAG
+323 SDANGIDGVMVVG
-336 DLIQKAEVTMA
+336 DLIQRAEITMA
-347 QNFKALYEEV
+347 QNFKALYEDV
-357 FNPTD
+357 FKPTE
-362 VPMIYTVGNHD
+362 VPMIYTIGNHD

-392 NTFGDDYFKT
+392 NTFGDEYFKT

-573 VNGNMRIV
+573 VNGNMRVV

-721 NCGDVTPSEKVDKWV
+721 NCGDVTPSEKVELWEDDKSGSRELSGPVADNGKTAGVGGWLSYKDCVAYWTENTTRAPRTATLELSNGSKITVNQVEAKDLAGNYTFYNYSFKATGVSNTKIVNNDKRQHETTVEFKAVENPEILNGHVHNLDLVGMYLDFAVPASLEIV
-736 DDAAGSQAI
+736 D
-745 SASGTPTGGDGWLT
+745 GTPVIYT
-759 YADGKVSWTANTTG
+759 YMSLDYQKVSNGSEVACITELTNTTG
-773 HPRTSTLT
+773 Y
-781 FENGSSFKLTQIA
+781 G
-794 PADFK
+794 K
-799 GGWKFT
+799 GY
-805 TKIFAGAGAS
+805 FA
-815 AKAADPGVMS
+815 
-825 VTFVDPLK
+825 PLK
-833 PATLKDVD
+833 FGVD
-841 GVEHT
+841 GCNHAW
-846 NNIGLKGL
+846 IGWG
-854 FFDTILDAC
+854 
-863 VDINYEAE
+863 VDDIFGSPKFG
-871 TARIGFFL
+871 IGTGTQRL
-879 DARDG
+879 
-884 SGQAVNG
+884 
-891 KYAAYIPGIATRT
+891 
-904 DKAWSSP
+904 
-911 WQYAETEL
+911 
-919 GDPDYVWFWFSVS
+919 VS
-932 EDFNTIQYTNRTE
+932 EGMYCCGFSFVTKGYKEGGYTTIYQFNYNNKWTYNGTNGGGY
-945 NTPVEFQTLTQYLNK
+945 FAK
-960 TMNQI
+960 
-965 CAISVVLSDTNVFNH
+965 
-980 STVSTTGNKGIG
+980 K
-992 VYSNVFQCNPK
+992 
-1003 GHVGEFFT
+1003 
-1011 RK
+1011 

>member
-1 MNIKKMSIF
+1 MSIF

-100 SGKLLKEAEYFYG
+100 TGKLLKEAEYFYG

-165 SMTVTNPD
+165 SVTVTNPD

-272 EALRELSPVF
+272 EAPRELSPVF

-308 KFTAALNQLKAKAAE
+308 KFTSALNQLKVKAAE
-323 NDANGIDGVLVAG
+323 SDANGIDGVMVVG
-336 DLIQKAEVTMA
+336 DLIQRAEITMA
-347 QNFKALYEEV
+347 QNFKALYEDV
-357 FNPTD
+357 FKPTE
-362 VPMIYTVGNHD
+362 VPMIYTIGNHD

-392 NTFGDDYFKT
+392 NTFGDEYFKT

-549 GISNTPTVMN
+549 GISSTPTVMN

-699 YTVSVVAVD
+699 YTVTVVAVD

-715 PVTATF
+715 PVSATF
-721 NCGDVTPSEKVDKWV
+721 NCGDVTPSEKVELWKDDKSGSRELSGPV
-736 DDAAGSQAI
+736 ADNGKTAGV
-745 SASGTPTGGDGWLT
+745 GGWLS
-759 YADGKVSWTANTTG
+759 YKDGVASWTENTTG
-773 HPRTSTLT
+773 APRTATL
-781 FENGSSFKLTQIA
+781 ELSNGSKITVNQVEAKDLAGNYTFYNYSFKATGVSNTTVVNHAGRQYETAVEFKVVENPKTINGHVHNLDLVGLYLDFAVPASLEIVDGTPVIYTYMSLDYQKVSNGSEVACITELTNTTGYG
-794 PADFK
+794 K
-799 GGWKFT
+799 GY
-805 TKIFAGAGAS
+805 FA
-815 AKAADPGVMS
+815 
-825 VTFVDPLK
+825 PLK
-833 PATLKDVD
+833 FGVD
-841 GVEHT
+841 GCNHAW
-846 NNIGLKGL
+846 IGWG
-854 FFDTILDAC
+854 
-863 VDINYEAE
+863 VDDIFGSPKFG
-871 TARIGFFL
+871 IGTGAQRL
-879 DARDG
+879 
-884 SGQAVNG
+884 
-891 KYAAYIPGIATRT
+891 
-904 DKAWSSP
+904 
-911 WQYAETEL
+911 
-919 GDPDYVWFWFSVS
+919 VS
-932 EDFNTIQYTNRTE
+932 EGMYCCGFSFVTKGYKESGYTTIYQFNYNNKWTYNGTNGGGY
-945 NTPVEFQTLTQYLNK
+945 FAK
-960 TMNQI
+960 
-965 CAISVVLSDTNVFNH
+965 
-980 STVSTTGNKGIG
+980 K
-992 VYSNVFQCNPK
+992 
-1003 GHVGEFFT
+1003 
-1011 RK
+1011 

>member
-1 MNIKKMSIF
+1 MSIF
-10 FLAALVSA
+10 ILAALVSA

-82 TMKATDVTSDGKT
+82 TMKATDVTSDGKI

-100 SGKLLKEAEYFYG
+100 TGKLLKEAEYFYG
-113 MLKDCGVKG
+113 MLKDCGIKG

-165 SMTVTNPD
+165 SVTVTNPD
-173 TKYVRVSGNN
+173 TKYVKVSGNN

-247 NVIGRIASYETLE
+247 NVIGRVASYETLE
-260 TQPGKVYNAGEI
+260 TEPGKVYNAGEI
-272 EALRELSPVF
+272 EAPHELSPVF

-323 NDANGIDGVLVAG
+323 SDANGIDGVLVVG
-336 DLIQKAEVTMA
+336 DLIQRAEITMA
-347 QNFKALYEEV
+347 QNFKALYEDV
-357 FNPTD
+357 FKPTE
-362 VPMIYTVGNHD
+362 VPMIYTIGNHD

-392 NTFGDDYFKT
+392 NTFGDEYFKT

-549 GISNTPTVMN
+549 GISSTPTVMN

-647 DEFVHHYVITLSKG
+647 DEFVHHYVITLSKA
-661 GNVVATK
+661 GNVAATK
-668 KILADFYLHPNTSE
+668 KILADFYLHPKTSE
-682 MKSSWTYG
+682 MKSSWTVD

-699 YTVSVVAVD
+699 YTVTVVAVD

-715 PVTATF
+715 PVSATF
-721 NCGDVTPSEKVDKWV
+721 NCGDVTPSEKVELWENDKSGSRELSGPV
-736 DDAAGSQAI
+736 ADNGKTAGV
-745 SASGTPTGGDGWLT
+745 GGWLS
-759 YADGKVSWTANTTG
+759 YKDGVASWTENTTG
-773 HPRTSTLT
+773 APRTATL
-781 FENGSSFKLTQIA
+781 ELSNGSKITVNQVEAKDLAGNYTFYNYSFKAT
-794 PADFK
+794 
-799 GGWKFT
+799 GVSN
-805 TKIFAGAGAS
+805 TKIVNNDKRQHETTVEFKAVENPEILNGHVHNLDLVGLYLDFAVPAS
-815 AKAADPGVMS
+815 LEIVDGTPVIYTYMS
-825 VTFVDPLK
+825 LDYQKVSNGSEVACITELTNTTGYGKGYFAPLK
-833 PATLKDVD
+833 FGVD
-841 GVEHT
+841 GCNHAW
-846 NNIGLKGL
+846 IGWG
-854 FFDTILDAC
+854 
-863 VDINYEAE
+863 VDDIFGSPKFG
-871 TARIGFFL
+871 IGTGAQRL
-879 DARDG
+879 
-884 SGQAVNG
+884 
-891 KYAAYIPGIATRT
+891 
-904 DKAWSSP
+904 
-911 WQYAETEL
+911 
-919 GDPDYVWFWFSVS
+919 VS
-932 EDFNTIQYTNRTE
+932 EGMYCCGFSFVTKGYKEGGYTTIYQFNYNNKWTYNGTNGGGY
-945 NTPVEFQTLTQYLNK
+945 FAK
-960 TMNQI
+960 
-965 CAISVVLSDTNVFNH
+965 
-980 STVSTTGNKGIG
+980 K
-992 VYSNVFQCNPK
+992 
-1003 GHVGEFFT
+1003 
-1011 RK
+1011 

>member
-1 MNIKKMSIF
+1 MSIF
-10 FLAALVSA
+10 ILAALVSA

-165 SMTVTNPD
+165 SVTVTNPD
-173 TKYVRVSGNN
+173 TKYVKVSGNN

-272 EALRELSPVF
+272 EAPRELSPVF

-308 KFTAALNQLKAKAAE
+308 KFTSALNQLKVKAAE
-323 NDANGIDGVLVAG
+323 SDANGIDGVMVVG
-336 DLIQKAEVTMA
+336 DLIQRAEITMA
-347 QNFKALYEEV
+347 QNFKALYEDV
-357 FNPTD
+357 FKPTE
-362 VPMIYTVGNHD
+362 VPMIYTIGNHD

-392 NTFGDDYFKT
+392 NTFGDEYFKT

-573 VNGNMRIV
+573 VNGNMRVV

-614 RKAANQAPTMSTIEA
+614 RKAANQAPTMSTIDV
-629 KDVKDN
+629 KDVK
-635 EAASVT
+635 EAETASVT

-647 DEFVHHYVITLSKG
+647 DEFVHHYIVTLSKA

-715 PVTATF
+715 PVSATF
-721 NCGDVTPSEKVDKWV
+721 NCGDVTPSEKVELWKDDKSGSRELSGPVADNGKTAGVGGWLSYKDCVAYWTENTTRAPRTATLELSNGSKITVNQVEAKDLAGNYTFYNYSFNATGVSNTKIVNNGKRQHETTVEFKAVENPEILNGHVHNLDLVGLYLDFAVPASLEIV
-736 DDAAGSQAI
+736 D
-745 SASGTPTGGDGWLT
+745 GTPVIYT
-759 YADGKVSWTANTTG
+759 YMSLDYQKVSNGSEVACITELTNTTG
-773 HPRTSTLT
+773 Y
-781 FENGSSFKLTQIA
+781 E
-794 PADFK
+794 K
-799 GGWKFT
+799 GY
-805 TKIFAGAGAS
+805 FA
-815 AKAADPGVMS
+815 
-825 VTFVDPLK
+825 PLK
-833 PATLKDVD
+833 FGVD
-841 GVEHT
+841 GCNHAW
-846 NNIGLKGL
+846 IGWGVDDIFGSPKFGL
-854 FFDTILDAC
+854 GTGTQRL
-863 VDINYEAE
+863 
-871 TARIGFFL
+871 
-879 DARDG
+879 
-884 SGQAVNG
+884 
-891 KYAAYIPGIATRT
+891 
-904 DKAWSSP
+904 
-911 WQYAETEL
+911 
-919 GDPDYVWFWFSVS
+919 VS
-932 EDFNTIQYTNRTE
+932 EGMYCCGFSFVTKGYKEGGYTTIYQFNYNNKWTYNGTNGGGY
-945 NTPVEFQTLTQYLNK
+945 FAK
-960 TMNQI
+960 
-965 CAISVVLSDTNVFNH
+965 
-980 STVSTTGNKGIG
+980 K
-992 VYSNVFQCNPK
+992 
-1003 GHVGEFFT
+1003 
-1011 RK
+1011 

>member
-165 SMTVTNPD
+165 SVTVTNPD

-272 EALRELSPVF
+272 EAPRELSPVF

-447 QLDAITK
+447 QLETITK

-549 GISNTPTVMN
+549 GISSTPTVMN

-614 RKAANQAPTMSTIEA
+614 RKAANQAPTMSTIDV
-629 KDVKDN
+629 KDVK
-635 EAASVT
+635 EAETASVT

-647 DEFVHHYVITLSKG
+647 DEFVHHYIVTLSKA

-668 KILADFYLHPNTSE
+668 KILADFYLHPKTSE
-682 MKSSWTYG
+682 MKSSWTVD

-699 YTVSVVAVD
+699 YTVTVVAVD

-715 PVTATF
+715 PVSATF
-721 NCGDVTPSEKVDKWV
+721 NCGDVTPSEKVELWEDDKSGSRELSGPV
-736 DDAAGSQAI
+736 ADNGKTAGV
-745 SASGTPTGGDGWLT
+745 GGWLS
-759 YADGKVSWTANTTG
+759 Y
-773 HPRTSTLT
+773 
-781 FENGSSFKLTQIA
+781 
-794 PADFK
+794 
-799 GGWKFT
+799 
-805 TKIFAGAGAS
+805 
-815 AKAADPGVMS
+815 
-825 VTFVDPLK
+825 
-833 PATLKDVD
+833 KD
-841 GVEHT
+841 
-846 NNIGLKGL
+846 
-854 FFDTILDAC
+854 C
-863 VDINYEAE
+863 V
-871 TARIGFFL
+871 
-879 DARDG
+879 
-884 SGQAVNG
+884 
-891 KYAAYIPGIATRT
+891 AY
-904 DKAWSSP
+904 W
-911 WQYAETEL
+911 
-919 GDPDYVWFWFSVS
+919 
-932 EDFNTIQYTNRTE
+932 TE
-945 NTPVEFQTLTQYLNK
+945 NTTRAPRTATLELSNGSKITVNQVEAKDLAGNYTFYNYSFKSTGVSNTTIVNQNGRQHETAVEFKTVASPETINGHVHNLDLVGLYLDFAVPASFEIVNGTPVLYTYMSLDYQKVSNGTEVACITQLTNTVTYGSHNFAPLKFGVNDC
-960 TMNQI
+960 NYAWI
-965 CAISVVLSDTNVFNH
+965 GWGLYDVFG
-980 STVSTTGNKGIG
+980 TPKFGLGTGDQRLVSTGMYCCGFSFVVRGYAVDKYATIYQFNYNNSWTYNGTKGG
-992 VYSNVFQCNPK
+992 GYFAK
-1003 GHVGEFFT
+1003 
-1011 RK
+1011 K

>member
-10 FLAALVSA
+10 FLAAMVSA

-165 SMTVTNPD
+165 SVTVTNPD

-272 EALRELSPVF
+272 EAPRELSPVF

-549 GISNTPTVMN
+549 GISSTPTVMN

-629 KDVKDN
+629 KDVKDTD
-635 EAASVT
+635 AASVT

-647 DEFVHHYVITLSKG
+647 DEFVHHYIVTLSKA

-690 FGTLSESGQ
+690 FGALESGQ

-815 AKAADPGVMS
+815 VKAADPGVMS

-904 DKAWSSP
+904 DKAWASP

-919 GDPDYVWFWFSVS
+919 GDPDYVWFWFTIS
-932 EDFNTIQYTNRTE
+932 EDFNTIMYTNRTE
-945 NTPVEFQTLTQYLNK
+945 KTPVEFQTLTQYLNK

-992 VYSNVFQCNPK
+992 VYTNVFQCNPK
-1003 GHVGEFFT
+1003 GNVGEFFT

>member
-165 SMTVTNPD
+165 SVTVTNPD

-272 EALRELSPVF
+272 EAPRELSPVF

-336 DLIQKAEVTMA
+336 DLIQKAKVTMA

-392 NTFGDDYFKT
+392 NTFGDEYFKT

-549 GISNTPTVMN
+549 GISSTPTVMN

-668 KILADFYLHPNTSE
+668 KILADFYLHPKTSE
-682 MKSSWTYG
+682 MKSSWTVD

-699 YTVSVVAVD
+699 YTVTVVAVD

-715 PVTATF
+715 PVSATF
-721 NCGDVTPSEKVDKWV
+721 NCGDVAPSEKVELWKDDKSGSRELSGPV
-736 DDAAGSQAI
+736 ADNGKTAGVGGWLSYKDCVAYWTENTTRAPRTATLELSNGSKITVNQVEAKDLAGNYTFYNYSFKSTGVSNTTI
-745 SASGTPTGGDGWLT
+745 VNQNGRQHETAVEFKTVASPETINGHVHNLDLVGLYLDFAVPASFEIVNGTPVLYT
-759 YADGKVSWTANTTG
+759 YMSLDYQKVSNGTEVACITQLTNTVTY
-773 HPRTSTLT
+773 
-781 FENGSSFKLTQIA
+781 GSHN
-794 PADFK
+794 
-799 GGWKFT
+799 
-805 TKIFAGAGAS
+805 FA
-815 AKAADPGVMS
+815 
-825 VTFVDPLK
+825 PLK
-833 PATLKDVD
+833 FGVNDCNYAWIGWGLYDVF
-841 GVEHT
+841 GT
-846 NNIGLKGL
+846 PKFGLGTGDQRL
-854 FFDTILDAC
+854 VSTGMYC
-863 VDINYEAE
+863 C
-871 TARIGFFL
+871 GFSFVV
-879 DARDG
+879 RG
-884 SGQAVNG
+884 YAVG
-891 KYAAYIPGIATRT
+891 KYATIY
-904 DKAWSSP
+904 
-911 WQYAETEL
+911 Q
-919 GDPDYVWFWFSVS
+919 
-932 EDFNTIQYTNRTE
+932 FNYNNSWTYNGT
-945 NTPVEFQTLTQYLNK
+945 
-960 TMNQI
+960 
-965 CAISVVLSDTNVFNH
+965 
-980 STVSTTGNKGIG
+980 KGG
-992 VYSNVFQCNPK
+992 GYFAK
-1003 GHVGEFFT
+1003 
-1011 RK
+1011 K

>member
-1 MNIKKMSIF
+1 MSIF
-10 FLAALVSA
+10 ILAALVSA

-165 SMTVTNPD
+165 SVTVTNPD
-173 TKYVRVSGNN
+173 TKYVKVSGNN

-272 EALRELSPVF
+272 EAPRELSPVF

-308 KFTAALNQLKAKAAE
+308 KFTSALNQLKVKAAE
-323 NDANGIDGVLVAG
+323 SDANGIDGVMVVG
-336 DLIQKAEVTMA
+336 DLIQRAEITMA
-347 QNFKALYEEV
+347 QNFKALYEDV
-357 FNPTD
+357 FKPTE
-362 VPMIYTVGNHD
+362 VPMIYTIGNHD

-392 NTFGDDYFKT
+392 NTFGDEYFKT

-549 GISNTPTVMN
+549 GISSTPTVMN

-682 MKSSWTYG
+682 MKSSWTVD

-699 YTVSVVAVD
+699 YTVTVVAVD

-715 PVTATF
+715 PVSATF
-721 NCGDVTPSEKVDKWV
+721 NCGDVTPSEKVELWENDKSGSRELSGPV
-736 DDAAGSQAI
+736 ADNGKTAGVGGWLSYKDGV
-745 SASGTPTGGDGWLT
+745 ASWTENTTGAPRTATLELSNGSKITVNQVEAKDLAGNYTFYNYSFNASGVSNTTAVNHAGRQYETAVEFKAVNNPETINGHIHNLDLIGLYLDFVVPASFEIVNGTPTLYT
-759 YADGKVSWTANTTG
+759 YMSLDYQKVS
-773 HPRTSTLT
+773 
-781 FENGSSFKLTQIA
+781 NGSEIACITELTNS
-794 PADFK
+794 
-799 GGWKFT
+799 T
-805 TKIFAGAGAS
+805 TYKTGYFA
-815 AKAADPGVMS
+815 
-825 VTFVDPLK
+825 PLK
-833 PATLKDVD
+833 F
-841 GVEHT
+841 GVGDC
-846 NNIGLKGL
+846 NYAWIGWGLDDLFGTPKFGIGTPSQRLVSAGMYCCGFSFVVKG
-854 FFDTILDAC
+854 
-863 VDINYEAE
+863 Y
-871 TARIGFFL
+871 
-879 DARDG
+879 
-884 SGQAVNG
+884 AVG
-891 KYAAYIPGIATRT
+891 KYATIY
-904 DKAWSSP
+904 
-911 WQYAETEL
+911 Q
-919 GDPDYVWFWFSVS
+919 
-932 EDFNTIQYTNRTE
+932 FNYNNSWTYNGT
-945 NTPVEFQTLTQYLNK
+945 
-960 TMNQI
+960 
-965 CAISVVLSDTNVFNH
+965 
-980 STVSTTGNKGIG
+980 KGG
-992 VYSNVFQCNPK
+992 GYFAK
-1003 GHVGEFFT
+1003 
-1011 RK
+1011 K

>member
-165 SMTVTNPD
+165 SVTVTNPD
-173 TKYVRVSGNN
+173 TKYVKVSGNN

-272 EALRELSPVF
+272 EAPRELSPVF

-308 KFTAALNQLKAKAAE
+308 KFTSALNQLKVKAAE
-323 NDANGIDGVLVAG
+323 SDANGIDGVMVVG
-336 DLIQKAEVTMA
+336 DLIQRAEITMA
-347 QNFKALYEEV
+347 QNFKALYEDV
-357 FNPTD
+357 FKPTE
-362 VPMIYTVGNHD
+362 VPMIYTIGNHD

-392 NTFGDDYFKT
+392 NTFGDEYFKT

-549 GISNTPTVMN
+549 GISSTPTVMN

-721 NCGDVTPSEKVDKWV
+721 NCGDVTPSEKVELWENDKSGSRELSGPV
-736 DDAAGSQAI
+736 ADNGKTAGV
-745 SASGTPTGGDGWLT
+745 GGWLS
-759 YADGKVSWTANTTG
+759 YKDGVASWTENTTG
-773 HPRTSTLT
+773 APRTATL
-781 FENGSSFKLTQIA
+781 ELSNGSKITVNQVEAKDLAGNYTFYNYSFKTT
-794 PADFK
+794 
-799 GGWKFT
+799 GVSN
-805 TKIFAGAGAS
+805 TKIVNNGKRQHETTVEFKAVENPEILNGHVHNLDLVGLYLDFAVPAS
-815 AKAADPGVMS
+815 LEIVDGTPVIYTYMS
-825 VTFVDPLK
+825 LDYQKVSNGTEVACITELTNTTGYGTGYYAPLK
-833 PATLKDVD
+833 FGVD
-841 GVEHT
+841 GCNHAW
-846 NNIGLKGL
+846 IGWG
-854 FFDTILDAC
+854 
-863 VDINYEAE
+863 VDDIFGSPKFG
-871 TARIGFFL
+871 IGTGTQRL
-879 DARDG
+879 
-884 SGQAVNG
+884 
-891 KYAAYIPGIATRT
+891 
-904 DKAWSSP
+904 
-911 WQYAETEL
+911 
-919 GDPDYVWFWFSVS
+919 VS
-932 EDFNTIQYTNRTE
+932 EGMYCCGFSFVTKGYKEGGYTTIYQFNYNNKWTYNGTNGGGY
-945 NTPVEFQTLTQYLNK
+945 FAK
-960 TMNQI
+960 
-965 CAISVVLSDTNVFNH
+965 
-980 STVSTTGNKGIG
+980 K
-992 VYSNVFQCNPK
+992 
-1003 GHVGEFFT
+1003 
-1011 RK
+1011 

>member
-165 SMTVTNPD
+165 SVTVTNPD

-272 EALRELSPVF
+272 EAPRELSPVF

-392 NTFGDDYFKT
+392 NTFGDEYFKT

-549 GISNTPTVMN
+549 GISSTPTVMN

-647 DEFVHHYVITLSKG
+647 DEFVHHYVITLSKA

-668 KILADFYLHPNTSE
+668 KILADFYLHPKTSE
-682 MKSSWTYG
+682 MKSSWTVD

-715 PVTATF
+715 PVSATF
-721 NCGDVTPSEKVDKWV
+721 NCGDVTPSEKVELWENDKSGSRELSGPV
-736 DDAAGSQAI
+736 ADNGKTAGVGGWLSYKDGV
-745 SASGTPTGGDGWLT
+745 ASWTENTTGAPRTATLELSNGSKITVNQVEAKDLAGNYTFYNYSFNASGVSNTTVVNHAGRQYETAVEFKAVNNPETINGHIHNLDLIGLYLDFVVPASFEIVNGTPTLYT
-759 YADGKVSWTANTTG
+759 YMSLDYQKVS
-773 HPRTSTLT
+773 
-781 FENGSSFKLTQIA
+781 NGSEIACITELTNS
-794 PADFK
+794 
-799 GGWKFT
+799 T
-805 TKIFAGAGAS
+805 TYKTGYFA
-815 AKAADPGVMS
+815 
-825 VTFVDPLK
+825 PLK
-833 PATLKDVD
+833 F
-841 GVEHT
+841 GVGDC
-846 NNIGLKGL
+846 NYAWIGWGL
-854 FFDTILDAC
+854 DDLFGTPKFG
-863 VDINYEAE
+863 
-871 TARIGFFL
+871 IGTPSQRLVSAGMYCCGFSFVV
-879 DARDG
+879 RG
-884 SGQAVNG
+884 YAVG
-891 KYAAYIPGIATRT
+891 KYATIY
-904 DKAWSSP
+904 
-911 WQYAETEL
+911 Q
-919 GDPDYVWFWFSVS
+919 
-932 EDFNTIQYTNRTE
+932 FNYNNSWTYNGT
-945 NTPVEFQTLTQYLNK
+945 
-960 TMNQI
+960 
-965 CAISVVLSDTNVFNH
+965 
-980 STVSTTGNKGIG
+980 KGG
-992 VYSNVFQCNPK
+992 GYFAK
-1003 GHVGEFFT
+1003 
-1011 RK
+1011 K